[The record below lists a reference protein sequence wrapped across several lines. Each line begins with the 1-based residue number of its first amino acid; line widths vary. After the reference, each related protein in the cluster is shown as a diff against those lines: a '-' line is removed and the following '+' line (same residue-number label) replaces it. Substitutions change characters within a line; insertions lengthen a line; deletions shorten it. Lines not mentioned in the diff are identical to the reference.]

1 MNKALRFVWL
11 SLLTLI
17 CGVASA
23 GTVVFDPTVDTGGG
37 KSITKNGITF
47 EVLTAETDEYFNLNP
62 RTNASGET
70 YWQLRGRFGV
80 KTDLASGGSPILSV
94 TFEILDGTFINPVW
108 GYNPLT
114 YSSNSTDNRK
124 IYLASDNTYGEAY
137 NGEFIKWQSKNGS
150 TYYNA
155 FITKVIV
162 EYVGEDSPDT
172 PDDGSITI
180 AKLLSGGKDVEAA
193 KIRFTN
199 AQVVYKEDN
208 AGSYNYIVRED
219 GKAIDLMNTSLS
231 LDLGAT
237 LNGTVVM
244 DVAYNGGIMQTT
256 DIAET
261 NSSDLTPTGSSID
274 YLPITT
280 TLNNLSNNKG
290 DLVMLEKVEIYD
302 DTNGDFGLGSV
313 HLLKSGY
320 TYALISNYDEIADQI
335 TDANGQY
342 FVTAW
347 YNGVQGATPSV
358 KVVAVQQALGAPVIT
373 AAEPTFT
380 ESTTVTI
387 TAADG
392 ATIYYTTDGTTPTVG
407 GATTQVYTVPFTIN
421 KTTTVKA
428 IAVKDGVSSDVS
440 EKTFVGPKTIADIYE
455 TAATQENVLLY
466 LNNAQVVYAKDN
478 NYILREDGRA
488 LDISNTSLE
497 LKQGQFVTG
506 PVKLNISYT
515 YGIYSTW
522 DVYGETTADKLTI
535 TGAESADPIPVLCAT
550 LGEVKNHPGDL
561 VRVENQC
568 WYGSY
573 FYGYA
578 NNTYDYLRLSNAS
591 AFDMSA
597 YKYYDVTVW
606 YNQVYYGQPKGEAIS
621 VEPVIT
627 YLDSPFITG
636 DEKFVES
643 TTLTITHPEAVVT
656 IKYTLDGTNP
666 LNTTSTVYTYT
677 KPLTLSESATVC
689 AVATYKNVTSDIAT
703 KTFTKISLTDPL
715 TIAELALLKTS
726 IDNATVS
733 LVNAQVVY
741 TETTEGKHSY
751 ILREDGKALDILNSS
766 LALTQGK
773 TYAGNLKLKVTYI
786 DGILTAS
793 DIEGETNADNLTSTG
808 EESAE
813 PLPIACDIT
822 QAKNY
827 LGDLV
832 TLSNVQLV
840 LDATS
845 GDRFNYYS
853 WYDYTDYNV
862 YISNAADFGLK
873 NSRYYT
879 ATLWLDGVKVTDP
892 LGKIIDAYP
901 SQLDAPTIN
910 GEEAFASSV
919 QVEIVSD
926 EAVAEIYYTT
936 DGTDPSKEST
946 RYTAPFTITNSCT
959 VKAIATYRN
968 VVSSIAAKAFTKY
981 DPYAEKTIA
990 DLADAKENVPMVTV
1004 RLENAKVVYGEGK
1017 SYILR
1022 ENINGKDYALDVLST
1037 ELPLTV
1043 GATVSG
1049 TVMLKIGFKPNV
1061 GHNNGVL
1068 STSDVAETNAD
1079 NLTIV
1084 PGANTL
1090 PSPIVLDASNFSN
1103 VYNYPGDILDLSGV
1117 YGWNYV
1123 SFRQLWIGNVEV
1135 NLTNGEDYDI
1145 SNNVVYNNVLIWY
1158 NDVYTDQTR
1167 PLAKIVGKKEN
1178 YDYTLTAA
1186 GWGTIII
1193 PFDCEKPEG
1202 LTIYECTSVNDG
1214 KLVVEEVNSFK
1225 ANTPYLL
1232 KGPKDVETTYPLEG
1246 YAAKHGDK
1254 YEKGVMVGVY
1264 SWQEPPADSYVLQ
1277 NQDEGLAFYRHLAG
1291 NGVEVGPNRCYIK
1304 PQSGELKSI
1313 QFPDDETNGVAYA
1326 NATDS
1331 SLVDVYTTA
1340 GVKVKHQV
1348 KMGKALNDLP
1358 AGLYIINN
1366 KKIVKK

>member
-1 MNKALRFVWL
+1 M
-11 SLLTLI
+11 
-17 CGVASA
+17 
-23 GTVVFDPTVDTGGG
+23 
-37 KSITKNGITF
+37 
-47 EVLTAETDEYFNLNP
+47 
-62 RTNASGET
+62 
-70 YWQLRGRFGV
+70 
-80 KTDLASGGSPILSV
+80 
-94 TFEILDGTFINPVW
+94 
-108 GYNPLT
+108 T

-244 DVAYNGGIMQTT
+244 DVAYNGGIMQIT

-627 YLDSPFITG
+627 YLNPPIITG
-636 DEKFVES
+636 DEKFAES
-643 TTLTITHPEAVVT
+643 TTLTITHPEAVAT

-677 KPLTLSESATVC
+677 ESLTLSESATVC
-689 AVATYKNVTSDIAT
+689 AVATYKNVTSDIAM
-703 KTFTKISLTDPL
+703 KTFIKVSLTDPL
-715 TIAELALLKTS
+715 TIAELAQFKTS

-741 TETTEGKHSY
+741 TETAEGKHSY
-751 ILREDGKALDILNSS
+751 ILREDGKALDLLNSS

-813 PLPIACDIT
+813 PLPIACNIT

-845 GDRFNYYS
+845 GDCFNYYS
-853 WYDYTDYNV
+853 WSDYTDYNV

-901 SQLDAPTIN
+901 SKLDAPTIN

-936 DGTDPSKEST
+936 DGTDPTKEST

-968 VVSSIAAKAFTKY
+968 VVSSIAVKAFTKY
-981 DPYAEKTIA
+981 DPYVEKTIA
-990 DLADAKENVPMVTV
+990 DLADAKVNVPMVTV

-1037 ELPLTV
+1037 GLPLTV

-1061 GHNNGVL
+1061 GHSNGVL
-1068 STSDVAETNAD
+1068 STSDVAETNDA
-1079 NLTIV
+1079 NLTIL

-1090 PSPIVLDASNFSN
+1090 PDPIVLDASNFSN

-1123 SFRQLWIGNVEV
+1123 SYRQLYNGIVEV
-1135 NLTNGEDYDI
+1135 NLTNGEDYSI
-1145 SNNVVYNNVLIWY
+1145 SNSVYDNILIWY

-1186 GWGTIII
+1186 GWGTVII

-1246 YAAKHGDK
+1246 YAAKHEDK

-1331 SLVDVYTTA
+1331 TLVDVYTTA

-1348 KMGKALNDLP
+1348 EMGKALNDLP

>member
-1 MNKALRFVWL
+1 MYL
-11 SLLTLI
+11 
-17 CGVASA
+17 
-23 GTVVFDPTVDTGGG
+23 
-37 KSITKNGITF
+37 
-47 EVLTAETDEYFNLNP
+47 Y
-62 RTNASGET
+62 
-70 YWQLRGRFGV
+70 
-80 KTDLASGGSPILSV
+80 
-94 TFEILDGTFINPVW
+94 
-108 GYNPLT
+108 
-114 YSSNSTDNRK
+114 K
-124 IYLASDNTYGEAY
+124 I
-137 NGEFIKWQSKNGS
+137 
-150 TYYNA
+150 
-155 FITKVIV
+155 IV
-162 EYVGEDSPDT
+162 NYIGEDA
-172 PDDGSITI
+172 PDDGTTTI
-180 AKLLSGGKDVEAA
+180 AKLLSGAKDVEGA

-261 NSSDLTPTGSSID
+261 NSNDLTPTGSSID

-290 DLVMLEKVEIYD
+290 DLVKLEKVEIYD
-302 DTNGDFGLGSV
+302 DTKGDLGLGSV

-347 YNGVQGATPSV
+347 YNGAQGAIASV

-421 KTTTVKA
+421 KTTTIKA

-440 EKTFVGPKTIADIYE
+440 ENTFVGPKTIADIYA
-455 TAATQENVLLY
+455 TAATQEDVLLY

-488 LDISNTSLE
+488 LDILNTSLE

-515 YGIYSTW
+515 YGIYNTW
-522 DVYGETTADKLTI
+522 DVYGETNADKLTI
-535 TGAESADPIPVLCAT
+535 TGVESADPIPVLCAT

-561 VRVENQC
+561 VRVENLC
-568 WYGSY
+568 WWYSY
-573 FYGYA
+573 FYTYA
-578 NNTYDYLRLSNAS
+578 NYVYDYLYLSNAS
-591 AFDMSA
+591 GFGLTDN
-597 YKYYDVTVW
+597 KYYDVTVW
-606 YNQVYYGQPKGEAIS
+606 YNQVYNGQPKGEAIS

-627 YLDSPFITG
+627 YLDSPIITG

-1158 NDVYTDQTR
+1158 TDVYTDQTR

-1232 KGPKDVETTYPLEG
+1232 KGTKGEQTTYPLEG
-1246 YAAKHGDK
+1246 YAAKHEDK

-1277 NQDEGLAFYRHLAG
+1277 DQDAGLAFYRHLAG

-1331 SLVDVYTTA
+1331 TLVDVYTTA

-1348 KMGKALNDLP
+1348 EMGKALNDLP

>member
-1 MNKALRFVWL
+1 MYL
-11 SLLTLI
+11 
-17 CGVASA
+17 
-23 GTVVFDPTVDTGGG
+23 
-37 KSITKNGITF
+37 
-47 EVLTAETDEYFNLNP
+47 Y
-62 RTNASGET
+62 
-70 YWQLRGRFGV
+70 
-80 KTDLASGGSPILSV
+80 
-94 TFEILDGTFINPVW
+94 
-108 GYNPLT
+108 
-114 YSSNSTDNRK
+114 K
-124 IYLASDNTYGEAY
+124 I
-137 NGEFIKWQSKNGS
+137 
-150 TYYNA
+150 
-155 FITKVIV
+155 IV
-162 EYVGEDSPDT
+162 NYIGEDA
-172 PDDGSITI
+172 PDDGTTTI
-180 AKLLSGGKDVEAA
+180 AKLLSGAKDVEGA
-193 KIRFTN
+193 KIKFTN

-244 DVAYNGGIMQTT
+244 NVAYNGGIMQTT

-290 DLVMLEKVEIYD
+290 DLVKLEKVEIYD
-302 DTNGDFGLGSV
+302 DTNGDLGLGSV

-347 YNGVQGATPSV
+347 YNGAQGAIASV

-387 TAADG
+387 AAADG

-421 KTTTVKA
+421 KTTTIKA

-440 EKTFVGPKTIADIYE
+440 ENTFVGPKTIADIYA
-455 TAATQENVLLY
+455 TAATQEDVLLY

-488 LDISNTSLE
+488 LDILNTSLE

-515 YGIYSTW
+515 YGIYNTW
-522 DVYGETTADKLTI
+522 DVYGETNADKLTI
-535 TGAESADPIPVLCAT
+535 TGVESADPIPVLCAT

-561 VRVENQC
+561 VRVENLC
-568 WYGSY
+568 WWYSY
-573 FYGYA
+573 FYTYA
-578 NNTYDYLRLSNAS
+578 NYVYDYLYLSNAS
-591 AFDMSA
+591 GFGLTDN
-597 YKYYDVTVW
+597 KYYDVTVW
-606 YNQVYYGQPKGEAIS
+606 YNQVYNGQPKGEAIS

-627 YLDSPFITG
+627 YLDSPIITG

-1158 NDVYTDQTR
+1158 TDVYTDQTR

-1232 KGPKDVETTYPLEG
+1232 KGTKGEQTTYPLEG
-1246 YAAKHGDK
+1246 YAAKHEDK

-1277 NQDEGLAFYRHLAG
+1277 DQDAGLAFYRHLAG

-1331 SLVDVYTTA
+1331 TLVDVYTTA

-1348 KMGKALNDLP
+1348 EMGKALNDLP

>member
-1 MNKALRFVWL
+1 MVEGKTCFQIKGKHKI
-11 SLLTLI
+11 STD
-17 CGVASA
+17 GVTA
-23 GTVVFDPTVDTGGG
+23 G
-37 KSITKNGITF
+37 N
-47 EVLTAETDEYFNLNP
+47 
-62 RTNASGET
+62 
-70 YWQLRGRFGV
+70 
-80 KTDLASGGSPILSV
+80 ILSV
-94 TFEILDGTFINPVW
+94 TFEHVGNSYFNSWDNV
-108 GYNPLT
+108 T
-114 YSSNSTDNRK
+114 YSAPAEGVAKFTTNDQT
-124 IYLASDNTYGEAY
+124 
-137 NGEFIKWQSKNGS
+137 NGLPSITNGS
-150 TYYNA
+150 TYYFTN
-155 FITKVIV
+155 ITKIIV
-162 EYVGEDSPDT
+162 EYIGEDT

-180 AKLLSGGKDVEAA
+180 AKLLSGAKDVEAA

-231 LDLGAT
+231 LDLGTT

-244 DVAYNGGIMQTT
+244 NVAYNGGIMQTT

-280 TLNNLSNNKG
+280 TLTNLSNNKG
-290 DLVMLEKVEIYD
+290 DLVKLEKVEIYD
-302 DTNGDFGLGSV
+302 DTNGDLGLGSV

-421 KTTTVKA
+421 KTTTIKA

-440 EKTFVGPKTIADIYE
+440 ENTFVGPKTIADIYA
-455 TAATQENVLLY
+455 TAATQEDVLLY

-488 LDISNTSLE
+488 LDILNTSLE

-515 YGIYSTW
+515 YGIYNTW
-522 DVYGETTADKLTI
+522 DVYGETNADKLTI
-535 TGAESADPIPVLCAT
+535 TGVESADPIPVLCAT

-561 VRVENQC
+561 VRVENLC
-568 WYGSY
+568 WWYSY
-573 FYGYA
+573 FYTYA
-578 NNTYDYLRLSNAS
+578 NYVYDYLYLSNAS
-591 AFDMSA
+591 GFGLTDN
-597 YKYYDVTVW
+597 KYYDVTVW
-606 YNQVYYGQPKGEAIS
+606 YNQVYNGQPKGEAIS

-627 YLDSPFITG
+627 YLDSPIITG

-1158 NDVYTDQTR
+1158 TDVYTDQTR

-1232 KGPKDVETTYPLEG
+1232 KGTKGEQTTYPLEG
-1246 YAAKHGDK
+1246 YAAKHEDK

-1277 NQDEGLAFYRHLAG
+1277 DQDAGLAFYRHLAG

-1331 SLVDVYTTA
+1331 TLVDVYTTA

-1348 KMGKALNDLP
+1348 EMGKALNDLP

>member
-1 MNKALRFVWL
+1 M
-11 SLLTLI
+11 S
-17 CGVASA
+17 
-23 GTVVFDPTVDTGGG
+23 
-37 KSITKNGITF
+37 KNGITVSFSSANGSSFTPTTF
-47 EVLTAETDEYFNLNP
+47 EGKTCYQLEKGTGFKLTSQKPAGNITE
-62 RTNASGET
+62 
-70 YWQLRGRFGV
+70 
-80 KTDLASGGSPILSV
+80 V
-94 TFEILDGTFINPVW
+94 TFVYYYVQNGAVVNDRNYTLSINQDIQYP
-108 GYNPLT
+108 
-114 YSSNSTDNRK
+114 STDVREHHFSLQNADGASLLKFNVRTATLYLYK
-124 IYLASDNTYGEAY
+124 I
-137 NGEFIKWQSKNGS
+137 
-150 TYYNA
+150 
-155 FITKVIV
+155 IV
-162 EYVGEDSPDT
+162 NYIGEDA
-172 PDDGSITI
+172 PDDGTTTI
-180 AKLLSGGKDVEAA
+180 AKLLSGAKDVEGA
-193 KIRFTN
+193 KIKFTN

-244 DVAYNGGIMQTT
+244 NVAYNGGIMQTT

-290 DLVMLEKVEIYD
+290 DLVKLEKVEIYD
-302 DTNGDFGLGSV
+302 DTNGDLGLGSV

-347 YNGVQGATPSV
+347 YNGAQGAIASV

-421 KTTTVKA
+421 KTTTIKA

-440 EKTFVGPKTIADIYE
+440 ENTFVGPKTIADIYA
-455 TAATQENVLLY
+455 TAATQEDVLLY

-488 LDISNTSLE
+488 LDILNTSLE

-515 YGIYSTW
+515 YGIYNTW
-522 DVYGETTADKLTI
+522 DVYGETNADKLTI
-535 TGAESADPIPVLCAT
+535 TGVESADPIPVLCAT

-561 VRVENQC
+561 VRVENLC
-568 WYGSY
+568 WWYSY
-573 FYGYA
+573 FYTYA
-578 NNTYDYLRLSNAS
+578 NYVYDYLYLSNAS
-591 AFDMSA
+591 GFGLTDN
-597 YKYYDVTVW
+597 KYYDVTVW
-606 YNQVYYGQPKGEAIS
+606 YNQVYNGQPKGEAIS

-627 YLDSPFITG
+627 YLDSPIITG

-1158 NDVYTDQTR
+1158 TDVYTDQTR

-1232 KGPKDVETTYPLEG
+1232 KGTKGEQTTYPLEG
-1246 YAAKHGDK
+1246 YAAKHEDK

-1277 NQDEGLAFYRHLAG
+1277 DQDAGLAFYRHLAG

-1331 SLVDVYTTA
+1331 TLVDVYTTA

-1348 KMGKALNDLP
+1348 EMGKALNDLP

>member
-1 MNKALRFVWL
+1 M
-11 SLLTLI
+11 
-17 CGVASA
+17 
-23 GTVVFDPTVDTGGG
+23 
-37 KSITKNGITF
+37 
-47 EVLTAETDEYFNLNP
+47 
-62 RTNASGET
+62 
-70 YWQLRGRFGV
+70 
-80 KTDLASGGSPILSV
+80 
-94 TFEILDGTFINPVW
+94 
-108 GYNPLT
+108 T

-627 YLDSPFITG
+627 YLNPPIITG
-636 DEKFVES
+636 DEKFAES
-643 TTLTITHPEAVVT
+643 TTLTITHPEAVAT

-677 KPLTLSESATVC
+677 ESLTLSESATVC

-703 KTFTKISLTDPL
+703 KTFTKVSLTDPL
-715 TIAELALLKTS
+715 TIAELAQFKTS

-741 TETTEGKHSY
+741 TETAEGKHSY
-751 ILREDGKALDILNSS
+751 ILREDGKALDLLNSS

-813 PLPIACDIT
+813 PLPIACNIT

-853 WYDYTDYNV
+853 WSDYTDYNV

-901 SQLDAPTIN
+901 SKLDAPTIN

-936 DGTDPSKEST
+936 DGTDPTKEST

-968 VVSSIAAKAFTKY
+968 VVSSIAVKAFTKY
-981 DPYAEKTIA
+981 DPYVEKTIA
-990 DLADAKENVPMVTV
+990 DLADAKVNVPMVTV

-1037 ELPLTV
+1037 GLPLTV

-1061 GHNNGVL
+1061 GHSNGVL
-1068 STSDVAETNAD
+1068 STSDVAETNDA
-1079 NLTIV
+1079 NLTIL

-1090 PSPIVLDASNFSN
+1090 PDPIVLDASNFSN

-1123 SFRQLWIGNVEV
+1123 SYRQLYNGIVEV
-1135 NLTNGEDYDI
+1135 NLTNGEDYSI
-1145 SNNVVYNNVLIWY
+1145 SNSVYDNILIWY

-1186 GWGTIII
+1186 GWGTVII

-1246 YAAKHGDK
+1246 YAAKHEDK

-1331 SLVDVYTTA
+1331 TLVDVYTTA

-1348 KMGKALNDLP
+1348 EMGKALNDLP

>member
-1 MNKALRFVWL
+1 MYL
-11 SLLTLI
+11 
-17 CGVASA
+17 
-23 GTVVFDPTVDTGGG
+23 
-37 KSITKNGITF
+37 
-47 EVLTAETDEYFNLNP
+47 Y
-62 RTNASGET
+62 
-70 YWQLRGRFGV
+70 
-80 KTDLASGGSPILSV
+80 
-94 TFEILDGTFINPVW
+94 
-108 GYNPLT
+108 
-114 YSSNSTDNRK
+114 K
-124 IYLASDNTYGEAY
+124 I
-137 NGEFIKWQSKNGS
+137 
-150 TYYNA
+150 
-155 FITKVIV
+155 IV
-162 EYVGEDSPDT
+162 NYIGEDA
-172 PDDGSITI
+172 PDDGTTTI
-180 AKLLSGGKDVEAA
+180 AKLLSGAKDVEGA
-193 KIRFTN
+193 KIKFTN

-261 NSSDLTPTGSSID
+261 NSNDLTPTGSSID

-290 DLVMLEKVEIYD
+290 DLVKLEKVEIYD
-302 DTNGDFGLGSV
+302 DTNGDLGLGSV

-347 YNGVQGATPSV
+347 YNGAQGAIASV

-421 KTTTVKA
+421 KTTTIKA

-440 EKTFVGPKTIADIYE
+440 ENTFVGPKTIADIYA
-455 TAATQENVLLY
+455 TAATQEDVLLY

-627 YLDSPFITG
+627 YLDSPIITG

-1090 PSPIVLDASNFSN
+1090 PDPIVLDASTSPMSITTQEIF
-1103 VYNYPGDILDLSGV
+1103 
-1117 YGWNYV
+1117 
-1123 SFRQLWIGNVEV
+1123 WI
-1135 NLTNGEDYDI
+1135 
-1145 SNNVVYNNVLIWY
+1145 
-1158 NDVYTDQTR
+1158 
-1167 PLAKIVGKKEN
+1167 
-1178 YDYTLTAA
+1178 
-1186 GWGTIII
+1186 
-1193 PFDCEKPEG
+1193 
-1202 LTIYECTSVNDG
+1202 
-1214 KLVVEEVNSFK
+1214 
-1225 ANTPYLL
+1225 
-1232 KGPKDVETTYPLEG
+1232 
-1246 YAAKHGDK
+1246 
-1254 YEKGVMVGVY
+1254 
-1264 SWQEPPADSYVLQ
+1264 
-1277 NQDEGLAFYRHLAG
+1277 
-1291 NGVEVGPNRCYIK
+1291 
-1304 PQSGELKSI
+1304 
-1313 QFPDDETNGVAYA
+1313 
-1326 NATDS
+1326 
-1331 SLVDVYTTA
+1331 
-1340 GVKVKHQV
+1340 
-1348 KMGKALNDLP
+1348 
-1358 AGLYIINN
+1358 
-1366 KKIVKK
+1366 

>member
-1 MNKALRFVWL
+1 M
-11 SLLTLI
+11 
-17 CGVASA
+17 
-23 GTVVFDPTVDTGGG
+23 
-37 KSITKNGITF
+37 
-47 EVLTAETDEYFNLNP
+47 
-62 RTNASGET
+62 
-70 YWQLRGRFGV
+70 
-80 KTDLASGGSPILSV
+80 
-94 TFEILDGTFINPVW
+94 
-108 GYNPLT
+108 T

-627 YLDSPFITG
+627 YLNPPIITG
-636 DEKFVES
+636 DEKFAES
-643 TTLTITHPEAVVT
+643 TTLTITHPEAVAT

-677 KPLTLSESATVC
+677 ESLTLSESATVC

-703 KTFTKISLTDPL
+703 KTFTKVSLTDPL
-715 TIAELALLKTS
+715 TIAELAQFKTS

-741 TETTEGKHSY
+741 TETAEGKHSY
-751 ILREDGKALDILNSS
+751 ILREDGKALDLLNSS

-813 PLPIACDIT
+813 PLPIACNIT

-853 WYDYTDYNV
+853 WSDYTDYNV

-901 SQLDAPTIN
+901 SKLDAPTIN

-936 DGTDPSKEST
+936 DGTDPTKEST

-968 VVSSIAAKAFTKY
+968 VVSSIAVKAFTKY
-981 DPYAEKTIA
+981 DPYVEKTIA
-990 DLADAKENVPMVTV
+990 DLADAKVNVPMVTV

-1037 ELPLTV
+1037 GLPLTV

-1061 GHNNGVL
+1061 GHSNGVL
-1068 STSDVAETNAD
+1068 STSDVAETNDA
-1079 NLTIV
+1079 NLTIL

-1090 PSPIVLDASNFSN
+1090 PDPIVLDASNFSN

-1123 SFRQLWIGNVEV
+1123 SYSQLYNGIVEV
-1135 NLTNGEDYDI
+1135 NLTNGEDYSI
-1145 SNNVVYNNVLIWY
+1145 SNSVYDNILIWY

-1186 GWGTIII
+1186 GWGTVII

-1246 YAAKHGDK
+1246 YAAKHEDK

-1331 SLVDVYTTA
+1331 TLVDVYTTA

-1348 KMGKALNDLP
+1348 EMGKALNDLP

>member
-1 MNKALRFVWL
+1 M
-11 SLLTLI
+11 
-17 CGVASA
+17 
-23 GTVVFDPTVDTGGG
+23 
-37 KSITKNGITF
+37 
-47 EVLTAETDEYFNLNP
+47 
-62 RTNASGET
+62 
-70 YWQLRGRFGV
+70 
-80 KTDLASGGSPILSV
+80 
-94 TFEILDGTFINPVW
+94 
-108 GYNPLT
+108 
-114 YSSNSTDNRK
+114 
-124 IYLASDNTYGEAY
+124 
-137 NGEFIKWQSKNGS
+137 
-150 TYYNA
+150 
-155 FITKVIV
+155 IV

-627 YLDSPFITG
+627 YLDSPIITG

-1232 KGPKDVETTYPLEG
+1232 KGPKDVETTYPHEG
-1246 YAAKHGDK
+1246 YAAKHEDK

-1313 QFPDDETNGVAYA
+1313 QFPDDETNGVANA

-1348 KMGKALNDLP
+1348 EMGKALNDLP

>member
-1 MNKALRFVWL
+1 MV
-11 SLLTLI
+11 
-17 CGVASA
+17 
-23 GTVVFDPTVDTGGG
+23 
-37 KSITKNGITF
+37 
-47 EVLTAETDEYFNLNP
+47 
-62 RTNASGET
+62 
-70 YWQLRGRFGV
+70 
-80 KTDLASGGSPILSV
+80 
-94 TFEILDGTFINPVW
+94 
-108 GYNPLT
+108 
-114 YSSNSTDNRK
+114 
-124 IYLASDNTYGEAY
+124 
-137 NGEFIKWQSKNGS
+137 
-150 TYYNA
+150 
-155 FITKVIV
+155 
-162 EYVGEDSPDT
+162 
-172 PDDGSITI
+172 
-180 AKLLSGGKDVEAA
+180 
-193 KIRFTN
+193 
-199 AQVVYKEDN
+199 
-208 AGSYNYIVRED
+208 
-219 GKAIDLMNTSLS
+219 
-231 LDLGAT
+231 
-237 LNGTVVM
+237 
-244 DVAYNGGIMQTT
+244 
-256 DIAET
+256 
-261 NSSDLTPTGSSID
+261 
-274 YLPITT
+274 
-280 TLNNLSNNKG
+280 
-290 DLVMLEKVEIYD
+290 
-302 DTNGDFGLGSV
+302 
-313 HLLKSGY
+313 
-320 TYALISNYDEIADQI
+320 
-335 TDANGQY
+335 
-342 FVTAW
+342 
-347 YNGVQGATPSV
+347 
-358 KVVAVQQALGAPVIT
+358 
-373 AAEPTFT
+373 
-380 ESTTVTI
+380 
-387 TAADG
+387 
-392 ATIYYTTDGTTPTVG
+392 
-407 GATTQVYTVPFTIN
+407 
-421 KTTTVKA
+421 
-428 IAVKDGVSSDVS
+428 
-440 EKTFVGPKTIADIYE
+440 
-455 TAATQENVLLY
+455 
-466 LNNAQVVYAKDN
+466 
-478 NYILREDGRA
+478 
-488 LDISNTSLE
+488 
-497 LKQGQFVTG
+497 
-506 PVKLNISYT
+506 
-515 YGIYSTW
+515 
-522 DVYGETTADKLTI
+522 
-535 TGAESADPIPVLCAT
+535 
-550 LGEVKNHPGDL
+550 
-561 VRVENQC
+561 
-568 WYGSY
+568 
-573 FYGYA
+573 
-578 NNTYDYLRLSNAS
+578 
-591 AFDMSA
+591 
-597 YKYYDVTVW
+597 
-606 YNQVYYGQPKGEAIS
+606 
-621 VEPVIT
+621 
-627 YLDSPFITG
+627 
-636 DEKFVES
+636 
-643 TTLTITHPEAVVT
+643 
-656 IKYTLDGTNP
+656 
-666 LNTTSTVYTYT
+666 
-677 KPLTLSESATVC
+677 
-689 AVATYKNVTSDIAT
+689 
-703 KTFTKISLTDPL
+703 
-715 TIAELALLKTS
+715 
-726 IDNATVS
+726 
-733 LVNAQVVY
+733 
-741 TETTEGKHSY
+741 
-751 ILREDGKALDILNSS
+751 
-766 LALTQGK
+766 
-773 TYAGNLKLKVTYI
+773 
-786 DGILTAS
+786 
-793 DIEGETNADNLTSTG
+793 
-808 EESAE
+808 
-813 PLPIACDIT
+813 
-822 QAKNY
+822 
-827 LGDLV
+827 
-832 TLSNVQLV
+832 
-840 LDATS
+840 
-845 GDRFNYYS
+845 
-853 WYDYTDYNV
+853 
-862 YISNAADFGLK
+862 
-873 NSRYYT
+873 
-879 ATLWLDGVKVTDP
+879 DGVKVTDP

-1145 SNNVVYNNVLIWY
+1145 SNSVVYNNVLIWY

-1232 KGPKDVETTYPLEG
+1232 KGPKDVETIYPLEG
-1246 YAAKHGDK
+1246 YAAKHEDK

-1331 SLVDVYTTA
+1331 TLVDVYTTA

-1348 KMGKALNDLP
+1348 EMGKALNDLP

>member
-488 LDISNTSLE
+488 LDILNTSLE

-522 DVYGETTADKLTI
+522 DVYGETNADKLTI

-568 WYGSY
+568 WYGY
-573 FYGYA
+573 FYAYA
-578 NNTYDYLRLSNAS
+578 NSTYDYLYISNAS
-591 AFDMSA
+591 DFGLSY
-597 YKYYDVTVW
+597 YKYYDLTVW
-606 YNQVYYGQPKGEAIS
+606 YNQVYYGYPKGEAIS

-627 YLDSPFITG
+627 SLDPPTITG

-715 TIAELALLKTS
+715 TIAELAQFKSS

-751 ILREDGKALDILNSS
+751 ILREDGKALDILSSS
-766 LALTQGK
+766 LALIQGK

-910 GEEAFASSV
+910 GEEVFASSV

-1004 RLENAKVVYGEGK
+1004 RLENAKVVYGENK
-1017 SYILR
+1017 SYVLR

-1232 KGPKDVETTYPLEG
+1232 KGPKDVETIYPLEG
-1246 YAAKHGDK
+1246 YAAKHEDK
-1254 YEKGVMVGVY
+1254 YENGVMVGVY

-1277 NQDEGLAFYRHLAG
+1277 DQDAGLAFYRHLAG

-1331 SLVDVYTTA
+1331 TLVDVYTTA

-1348 KMGKALNDLP
+1348 EMGKALNDLP

>member
-1 MNKALRFVWL
+1 M
-11 SLLTLI
+11 
-17 CGVASA
+17 
-23 GTVVFDPTVDTGGG
+23 
-37 KSITKNGITF
+37 
-47 EVLTAETDEYFNLNP
+47 
-62 RTNASGET
+62 
-70 YWQLRGRFGV
+70 
-80 KTDLASGGSPILSV
+80 
-94 TFEILDGTFINPVW
+94 
-108 GYNPLT
+108 T

-488 LDISNTSLE
+488 LDILNTSLE

-522 DVYGETTADKLTI
+522 DVYGETNADKLTI

-568 WYGSY
+568 WYGY
-573 FYGYA
+573 FYAYA
-578 NNTYDYLRLSNAS
+578 NSTYDYLYISNAS
-591 AFDMSA
+591 DFGLSY
-597 YKYYDVTVW
+597 YKYYDLTVW
-606 YNQVYYGQPKGEAIS
+606 YNQVYYGYPKGEAIS

-627 YLDSPFITG
+627 SLDPPTITG

-715 TIAELALLKTS
+715 TIAELAQFKSS

-751 ILREDGKALDILNSS
+751 ILREDGKALDILSSS
-766 LALTQGK
+766 LALIQGK

-1004 RLENAKVVYGEGK
+1004 RLENAKVVYGENK
-1017 SYILR
+1017 SYVLR

-1145 SNNVVYNNVLIWY
+1145 SSKVVYNNVLIWY

-1232 KGPKDVETTYPLEG
+1232 KGPKDVETIYPLEG
-1246 YAAKHGDK
+1246 YAAKHEDK

-1277 NQDEGLAFYRHLAG
+1277 DQDAGLAFYRHLAG

-1331 SLVDVYTTA
+1331 TLVDVYTTA

-1348 KMGKALNDLP
+1348 EMGKALNDLP

>member
-1 MNKALRFVWL
+1 MIL
-11 SLLTLI
+11 
-17 CGVASA
+17 
-23 GTVVFDPTVDTGGG
+23 GGE

-627 YLDSPFITG
+627 YLNPPIITG
-636 DEKFVES
+636 DEKFAES
-643 TTLTITHPEAVVT
+643 TTLTITHPEAVAT

-677 KPLTLSESATVC
+677 ESLTLSESATVC

-703 KTFTKISLTDPL
+703 KTFTKVSLTDPL
-715 TIAELALLKTS
+715 TIAELAQFKTS

-741 TETTEGKHSY
+741 TETAEGKHSY
-751 ILREDGKALDILNSS
+751 ILREDGKALDLLNSS

-813 PLPIACDIT
+813 PLPIACNIT

-853 WYDYTDYNV
+853 WSDYTHYNV

-901 SQLDAPTIN
+901 SKLDAPTIN

-936 DGTDPSKEST
+936 DGTDPTKEST

-968 VVSSIAAKAFTKY
+968 VVSSIAVKAFTKY
-981 DPYAEKTIA
+981 DPYVEKTIA
-990 DLADAKENVPMVTV
+990 DLADAKVNVPMVTV

-1037 ELPLTV
+1037 GLPLTV

-1061 GHNNGVL
+1061 GHSNGVL
-1068 STSDVAETNAD
+1068 STSDVAETNDA
-1079 NLTIV
+1079 NLTIL

-1090 PSPIVLDASNFSN
+1090 PDPIVLDASNFSN

-1123 SFRQLWIGNVEV
+1123 SYRQLYNGIVEV
-1135 NLTNGEDYDI
+1135 NLTNGEDYSI
-1145 SNNVVYNNVLIWY
+1145 SNSVYDNILIWY

-1186 GWGTIII
+1186 GWGTVII

-1246 YAAKHGDK
+1246 YAAKHEDK

-1331 SLVDVYTTA
+1331 TLVDVYTTA

-1348 KMGKALNDLP
+1348 EMGKALNDLP

>member
-23 GTVVFDPTVDTGGG
+23 DTVVFDPTVDTGGG
-37 KSITKNGITF
+37 KSITKNGITLAITSGTST
-47 EVLTAETDEYFNLNP
+47 LTPTVVEGKTCFQIKGKHKISTD
-62 RTNASGET
+62 
-70 YWQLRGRFGV
+70 GV
-80 KTDLASGGSPILSV
+80 TAGNILSV
-94 TFEILDGTFINPVW
+94 TFEHVGNSYFNSWDNV
-108 GYNPLT
+108 T
-114 YSSNSTDNRK
+114 YSAPAEGVAKFTTNDQT
-124 IYLASDNTYGEAY
+124 
-137 NGEFIKWQSKNGS
+137 NGLPSITNGS
-150 TYYNA
+150 TYYFTN
-155 FITKVIV
+155 ITKIIV
-162 EYVGEDSPDT
+162 EYIGEDT

-180 AKLLSGGKDVEAA
+180 AKLLSGAKDVEAA

-231 LDLGAT
+231 LGLGAT

-256 DIAET
+256 DITET

-387 TAADG
+387 TATDG

-407 GATTQVYTVPFTIN
+407 GATTLVYTVPFTIN

-440 EKTFVGPKTIADIYE
+440 VNTFVGPKTIADIYA
-455 TAATQENVLLY
+455 TAASQENVLLY

-488 LDISNTSLE
+488 LDILSTSLE

-522 DVYGETTADKLTI
+522 DVYGETNADKLTI

-550 LGEVKNHPGDL
+550 LKEVKNHPGDL

-568 WYGSY
+568 WYGY
-573 FYGYA
+573 FYEYA
-578 NNTYDYLRLSNAS
+578 NYVYDYLHLSNAS
-591 AFDMSA
+591 GLTY

-606 YNQVYYGQPKGEAIS
+606 YNQVYNGQPKGEAIS
-621 VEPVIT
+621 VEPVLT
-627 YLDSPFITG
+627 YLDPPTIKG
-636 DEKFVES
+636 DEKFAES
-643 TTLTITHPEAVVT
+643 TTLTITHPEAVAT

-677 KPLTLSESATVC
+677 DSLTLSESATVC

-715 TIAELALLKTS
+715 TIAELAQLKTS

-733 LVNAQVVY
+733 LVSAQVVY
-741 TETTEGKHSY
+741 TETAEGKHSY

-773 TYAGNLKLKVTYI
+773 TYAGNLKLKVAYV
-786 DGILTAS
+786 DGILAAS

-808 EESAE
+808 EETAE

-845 GDRFNYYS
+845 GDRFNYRS
-853 WYDYTDYNV
+853 WYNYTDYNV

-873 NSRYYT
+873 SSRFYT
-879 ATLWLDGVKVTDP
+879 ATLWLDGVKVGDP
-892 LGKIIDAYP
+892 SGKIIDAYP

-936 DGTDPSKEST
+936 DDTDPTKESM
-946 RYTAPFTITNSCT
+946 RYTAPFTITDNCT

-968 VVSSIAAKAFTKY
+968 VVSSIAVKAFTKY

-990 DLADAKENVPMVTV
+990 DLADAKVNVPMVTV
-1004 RLENAKVVYGEGK
+1004 RLEKAKVVYGEDK

-1022 ENINGKDYALDVLST
+1022 ENVNGKDYALDVLNT

-1061 GHNNGVL
+1061 GQSNGVL
-1068 STSDVAETNAD
+1068 STSDVAETNAG
-1079 NLTIV
+1079 NLTIL

-1090 PSPIVLDASNFSN
+1090 PDPIVLDASNFSN

-1117 YGWNYV
+1117 KGWNYD
-1123 SFRQLWIGNVEV
+1123 SFRQLWIENVEV
-1135 NLTNGEDYDI
+1135 NLTNGEDYGI
-1145 SNNVVYNNVLIWY
+1145 SSNAVYDNILIWY

-1167 PLAKIVGKKEN
+1167 PLAKIVGKKDN

-1214 KLVVEEVNSFK
+1214 KLVVEEVNCLK

-1232 KGPKDVETTYPLEG
+1232 KGPKDVETVYPLEG
-1246 YAAKHGDK
+1246 YAAKHDDQ

-1264 SWQEPPADSYVLQ
+1264 VKQEPPLNSYILQ
-1277 NQDEGLAFYRHLAG
+1277 NQEAGLAFYRHLDIG
-1291 NGVEVGPNRCYIK
+1291 NGASVGPNRCYIK

-1313 QFPDDETNGVAYA
+1313 QFPDDETNGVTNA

-1331 SLVDVYTTA
+1331 TLVDVYTTA
-1340 GVKVKHQV
+1340 GVKVKRQV
-1348 KMGKALNDLP
+1348 EMGKALNDLP

>member
-1 MNKALRFVWL
+1 M
-11 SLLTLI
+11 
-17 CGVASA
+17 
-23 GTVVFDPTVDTGGG
+23 
-37 KSITKNGITF
+37 
-47 EVLTAETDEYFNLNP
+47 
-62 RTNASGET
+62 
-70 YWQLRGRFGV
+70 
-80 KTDLASGGSPILSV
+80 
-94 TFEILDGTFINPVW
+94 
-108 GYNPLT
+108 T

-373 AAEPTFT
+373 VAEPTFT

-627 YLDSPFITG
+627 YLNPPIITG
-636 DEKFVES
+636 DEKFAES
-643 TTLTITHPEAVVT
+643 TTLTITHPEAVAT

-677 KPLTLSESATVC
+677 ESLTLSESATVC

-703 KTFTKISLTDPL
+703 KTFTKVSLTDPL
-715 TIAELALLKTS
+715 TIAELAQFKTS

-741 TETTEGKHSY
+741 TETAEGKHSY
-751 ILREDGKALDILNSS
+751 ILREDGKALDLLNSS

-813 PLPIACDIT
+813 PLPIACNIT

-853 WYDYTDYNV
+853 WSDYTDYNV

-901 SQLDAPTIN
+901 SKLDAPTIN

-936 DGTDPSKEST
+936 DGTDPTKEST
-946 RYTAPFTITNSCT
+946 RYAAPFTITNSCT

-968 VVSSIAAKAFTKY
+968 VVSSIAVKAFTKY
-981 DPYAEKTIA
+981 DPYVEKTIA
-990 DLADAKENVPMVTV
+990 DLADAKVNVPMVTV

-1037 ELPLTV
+1037 GLPLTV

-1061 GHNNGVL
+1061 GHSNGVL
-1068 STSDVAETNAD
+1068 STSDVAETNDA
-1079 NLTIV
+1079 NLTIL

-1090 PSPIVLDASNFSN
+1090 PDPIVLDASNFSN

-1123 SFRQLWIGNVEV
+1123 SYRQLYNGIVEV
-1135 NLTNGEDYDI
+1135 NLTNGEDYSI
-1145 SNNVVYNNVLIWY
+1145 SNSVYDNILIWY

-1186 GWGTIII
+1186 GWGTVII

-1246 YAAKHGDK
+1246 YAAKHEDK

-1331 SLVDVYTTA
+1331 TLVDVYTTA

-1348 KMGKALNDLP
+1348 EMGKALNDLP

>member
-1 MNKALRFVWL
+1 M
-11 SLLTLI
+11 
-17 CGVASA
+17 
-23 GTVVFDPTVDTGGG
+23 
-37 KSITKNGITF
+37 
-47 EVLTAETDEYFNLNP
+47 
-62 RTNASGET
+62 
-70 YWQLRGRFGV
+70 
-80 KTDLASGGSPILSV
+80 
-94 TFEILDGTFINPVW
+94 
-108 GYNPLT
+108 T

-488 LDISNTSLE
+488 LDISNASLE

-627 YLDSPFITG
+627 YLNPPIITG
-636 DEKFVES
+636 DEKFAES
-643 TTLTITHPEAVVT
+643 TTLTITHPEAVAT

-677 KPLTLSESATVC
+677 ESLTLSESATVC

-703 KTFTKISLTDPL
+703 KTFTKVSLTDPL
-715 TIAELALLKTS
+715 TIAELAQFKTS

-741 TETTEGKHSY
+741 TETAEGKHSY
-751 ILREDGKALDILNSS
+751 ILREDGKALDLLNSS

-813 PLPIACDIT
+813 PLPIACNIT

-853 WYDYTDYNV
+853 WSDYTDYNV

-892 LGKIIDAYP
+892 LDKIIDAYP
-901 SQLDAPTIN
+901 SKLDAPTIN

-936 DGTDPSKEST
+936 DGTDPTKEST

-968 VVSSIAAKAFTKY
+968 VVSSIAVKAFTKY
-981 DPYAEKTIA
+981 DPYVEKTIA
-990 DLADAKENVPMVTV
+990 DLADAKVNVPMVTV

-1037 ELPLTV
+1037 GLPLTV

-1061 GHNNGVL
+1061 GHSNGVL
-1068 STSDVAETNAD
+1068 STSDVAETNDA
-1079 NLTIV
+1079 NLTIL

-1090 PSPIVLDASNFSN
+1090 PDPIVLDASNFSN

-1123 SFRQLWIGNVEV
+1123 SYRQLYNGIVEV
-1135 NLTNGEDYDI
+1135 NLTNGEDYSI
-1145 SNNVVYNNVLIWY
+1145 SNSVYDNILIWY

-1186 GWGTIII
+1186 GWGTVII

-1246 YAAKHGDK
+1246 YAAKHEDK

-1331 SLVDVYTTA
+1331 TLVDVYTTA

-1348 KMGKALNDLP
+1348 EMGKALNDLP

>member
-347 YNGVQGATPSV
+347 YNGVQATPSV

-455 TAATQENVLLY
+455 TAATQENVLVY

-627 YLDSPFITG
+627 YLNPPIITG
-636 DEKFVES
+636 DEKFAES
-643 TTLTITHPEAVVT
+643 TTLTITHPEAVAT

-677 KPLTLSESATVC
+677 ESLTLSESATVC

-703 KTFTKISLTDPL
+703 KTFTKVSLTDPL
-715 TIAELALLKTS
+715 TIAELAQFKTS

-741 TETTEGKHSY
+741 TETAEGKHSY
-751 ILREDGKALDILNSS
+751 ILREDGKALDLLNSS

-813 PLPIACDIT
+813 PLPIACNIT

-853 WYDYTDYNV
+853 WSDYTDYNV

-901 SQLDAPTIN
+901 SKLDAPTIN

-936 DGTDPSKEST
+936 DGTDPTKEST

-968 VVSSIAAKAFTKY
+968 VVSSIAVKAFTKY
-981 DPYAEKTIA
+981 DPYVEKTIA
-990 DLADAKENVPMVTV
+990 DLADAKVNVPMVTV

-1037 ELPLTV
+1037 GLPLTV

-1061 GHNNGVL
+1061 GHSNGVL
-1068 STSDVAETNAD
+1068 STSDVAETNDA
-1079 NLTIV
+1079 NLTIL

-1090 PSPIVLDASNFSN
+1090 PDPIVLDASNFSN

-1123 SFRQLWIGNVEV
+1123 SYRQLYNGIVEV
-1135 NLTNGEDYDI
+1135 NLTNGEDYSI
-1145 SNNVVYNNVLIWY
+1145 SNSVYDNILIWY

-1186 GWGTIII
+1186 GWGTVII

-1246 YAAKHGDK
+1246 YAAKHEDK

-1331 SLVDVYTTA
+1331 TLVDVYTTA

-1348 KMGKALNDLP
+1348 EMGKALNDLP

>member
-1 MNKALRFVWL
+1 M
-11 SLLTLI
+11 
-17 CGVASA
+17 
-23 GTVVFDPTVDTGGG
+23 
-37 KSITKNGITF
+37 
-47 EVLTAETDEYFNLNP
+47 
-62 RTNASGET
+62 
-70 YWQLRGRFGV
+70 
-80 KTDLASGGSPILSV
+80 
-94 TFEILDGTFINPVW
+94 
-108 GYNPLT
+108 T

-488 LDISNTSLE
+488 LDILNTSLE

-522 DVYGETTADKLTI
+522 DVYGETNADKLTI

-568 WYGSY
+568 WYGY
-573 FYGYA
+573 FYAYA
-578 NNTYDYLRLSNAS
+578 NSTYDYLYISNAS
-591 AFDMSA
+591 DFGLSY
-597 YKYYDVTVW
+597 YKYYDLTVW
-606 YNQVYYGQPKGEAIS
+606 YNQVYYGYPKGEAIS

-627 YLDSPFITG
+627 SLDPPTITG

-715 TIAELALLKTS
+715 TIAELAQFKSS

-741 TETTEGKHSY
+741 TETAEGKHSY
-751 ILREDGKALDILNSS
+751 ILREDGKALDLLNSS

-793 DIEGETNADNLTSTG
+793 DIEGETNADNLSSTG

-813 PLPIACDIT
+813 PLPVACDIK
-822 QAKNY
+822 QVKNY

-853 WYDYTDYNV
+853 WSDYTYYNV

-936 DGTDPSKEST
+936 DGTDPTKEST

-990 DLADAKENVPMVTV
+990 DLADAKVNVPMVTV
-1004 RLENAKVVYGEGK
+1004 RLENAKVVYGEDK

-1022 ENINGKDYALDVLST
+1022 ENFNGKDYALDVLNT

-1061 GHNNGVL
+1061 GHSNGVL
-1068 STSDVAETNAD
+1068 STSDVAETNDA
-1079 NLTIV
+1079 NLTIL

-1090 PSPIVLDASNFSN
+1090 PDPIVLDASNFSN

-1123 SFRQLWIGNVEV
+1123 SYRQLYIGSVEV
-1135 NLTNGEDYDI
+1135 NLTNGEDYSI
-1145 SNNVVYNNVLIWY
+1145 SNSVYNNILIWY

-1186 GWGTIII
+1186 GWGTVII

-1232 KGPKDVETTYPLEG
+1232 KGPKDVDTTYPLEG
-1246 YAAKHGDK
+1246 YAAKHEDK

-1313 QFPDDETNGVAYA
+1313 QFPDDETNGVANA

-1348 KMGKALNDLP
+1348 EMGKALNDLP

>member
-1 MNKALRFVWL
+1 MVEGKTCFQIKGRHKISTDGVTAGNIL
-11 SLLTLI
+11 S
-17 CGVASA
+17 
-23 GTVVFDPTVDTGGG
+23 
-37 KSITKNGITF
+37 ITF
-47 EVLTAETDEYFNLNP
+47 EYVGNSFFNSYDN
-62 RTNASGET
+62 
-70 YWQLRGRFGV
+70 
-80 KTDLASGGSPILSV
+80 V
-94 TFEILDGTFINPVW
+94 TFSKPAEGVAVFTANDQT
-108 GYNPLT
+108 
-114 YSSNSTDNRK
+114 
-124 IYLASDNTYGEAY
+124 
-137 NGEFIKWQSKNGS
+137 NGLPSVINGS
-150 TYYNA
+150 ASYYTN
-155 FITKVIV
+155 ITKIIV
-162 EYVGEDSPDT
+162 EYIGEDT

-180 AKLLSGGKDVEAA
+180 AKLLSGGKDVDAA

-261 NSSDLTPTGSSID
+261 NSNDLTPTGSSID

-290 DLVMLEKVEIYD
+290 DLVKLEKVEIYD
-302 DTNGDFGLGSV
+302 DTKGDLGLGSV

-347 YNGVQGATPSV
+347 YNGAQGAIASV

-421 KTTTVKA
+421 KTTTIKA

-440 EKTFVGPKTIADIYE
+440 ENTFVGPKTIADIYA
-455 TAATQENVLLY
+455 TAATQEDVLLY

-488 LDISNTSLE
+488 LDILNTSLE

-515 YGIYSTW
+515 YGIYNTW
-522 DVYGETTADKLTI
+522 DVYGETNADKLTI
-535 TGAESADPIPVLCAT
+535 TGVESADPIPVLCAT

-561 VRVENQC
+561 VRVENLC
-568 WYGSY
+568 WWYSY
-573 FYGYA
+573 FYTYA
-578 NNTYDYLRLSNAS
+578 NYVYDYLYLSNAS
-591 AFDMSA
+591 GFGLTDN
-597 YKYYDVTVW
+597 KYYDVTVW
-606 YNQVYYGQPKGEAIS
+606 YNQVYNGQPKGEAIS

-627 YLDSPFITG
+627 YLDSPIITG

-741 TETTEGKHSY
+741 TETTEGKHCY

-1004 RLENAKVVYGEGK
+1004 RLENAKVVYGEVK

-1103 VYNYPGDILDLSGV
+1103 VYNYPE
-1117 YGWNYV
+1117 
-1123 SFRQLWIGNVEV
+1123 IGRAHV
-1135 NLTNGEDYDI
+1135 
-1145 SNNVVYNNVLIWY
+1145 
-1158 NDVYTDQTR
+1158 
-1167 PLAKIVGKKEN
+1167 
-1178 YDYTLTAA
+1178 
-1186 GWGTIII
+1186 
-1193 PFDCEKPEG
+1193 
-1202 LTIYECTSVNDG
+1202 
-1214 KLVVEEVNSFK
+1214 
-1225 ANTPYLL
+1225 
-1232 KGPKDVETTYPLEG
+1232 
-1246 YAAKHGDK
+1246 
-1254 YEKGVMVGVY
+1254 
-1264 SWQEPPADSYVLQ
+1264 
-1277 NQDEGLAFYRHLAG
+1277 
-1291 NGVEVGPNRCYIK
+1291 
-1304 PQSGELKSI
+1304 
-1313 QFPDDETNGVAYA
+1313 
-1326 NATDS
+1326 
-1331 SLVDVYTTA
+1331 
-1340 GVKVKHQV
+1340 
-1348 KMGKALNDLP
+1348 
-1358 AGLYIINN
+1358 
-1366 KKIVKK
+1366 

>member
-1 MNKALRFVWL
+1 M
-11 SLLTLI
+11 
-17 CGVASA
+17 
-23 GTVVFDPTVDTGGG
+23 
-37 KSITKNGITF
+37 
-47 EVLTAETDEYFNLNP
+47 
-62 RTNASGET
+62 
-70 YWQLRGRFGV
+70 
-80 KTDLASGGSPILSV
+80 
-94 TFEILDGTFINPVW
+94 
-108 GYNPLT
+108 T

-573 FYGYA
+573 FYGNA

-627 YLDSPFITG
+627 YLNPPIITG
-636 DEKFVES
+636 DEKFAES
-643 TTLTITHPEAVVT
+643 TTLTITHPEAVAT

-677 KPLTLSESATVC
+677 ESLTLSESATVC

-703 KTFTKISLTDPL
+703 KTFTKVSLTDPL
-715 TIAELALLKTS
+715 TIAELAQFKTS

-741 TETTEGKHSY
+741 TETAEGKHSY
-751 ILREDGKALDILNSS
+751 ILREDGKALDLLNSS

-813 PLPIACDIT
+813 PLPIACNIT

-845 GDRFNYYS
+845 GDRFNYHS
-853 WYDYTDYNV
+853 WSDYTDYNV

-901 SQLDAPTIN
+901 SKLDAPTIN

-936 DGTDPSKEST
+936 DGTDPTKEST

-968 VVSSIAAKAFTKY
+968 VVSSIAVKAFTKY
-981 DPYAEKTIA
+981 DPYVEKTIA
-990 DLADAKENVPMVTV
+990 DLADAKVNVPMVTV

-1037 ELPLTV
+1037 GLPLTV

-1061 GHNNGVL
+1061 GHSNGVL
-1068 STSDVAETNAD
+1068 STSDVAETNDA
-1079 NLTIV
+1079 NLTIL

-1090 PSPIVLDASNFSN
+1090 PDPIVLDASNFSN

-1123 SFRQLWIGNVEV
+1123 SYRQLYNGIVEV
-1135 NLTNGEDYDI
+1135 NLTNGEDYSI
-1145 SNNVVYNNVLIWY
+1145 SNSVYDNILIWY

-1186 GWGTIII
+1186 GWGTVII

-1246 YAAKHGDK
+1246 YAAKHEDK

-1331 SLVDVYTTA
+1331 TLVDVYTTA

-1348 KMGKALNDLP
+1348 EMGKALSDLP

>member
-1 MNKALRFVWL
+1 MVEGKTCFEIKGRHKI
-11 SLLTLI
+11 STD
-17 CGVASA
+17 GVTA
-23 GTVVFDPTVDTGGG
+23 G
-37 KSITKNGITF
+37 N
-47 EVLTAETDEYFNLNP
+47 
-62 RTNASGET
+62 
-70 YWQLRGRFGV
+70 
-80 KTDLASGGSPILSV
+80 ILSV
-94 TFEILDGTFINPVW
+94 TFEYVGNSFFNSYDAVTFSKPADGVAVFTANDQ
-108 GYNPLT
+108 T
-114 YSSNSTDNRK
+114 
-124 IYLASDNTYGEAY
+124 
-137 NGEFIKWQSKNGS
+137 NGLLSVTNGS
-150 TYYNA
+150 ASYYTY
-155 FITKVIV
+155 ITKITV
-162 EYVGEDSPDT
+162 EYIGEDT

-180 AKLLSGGKDVEAA
+180 AKLLSGAKDVEAA

-231 LDLGAT
+231 FDLGAT

-244 DVAYNGGIMQTT
+244 DVAYNGGIMLTT

-261 NSSDLTPTGSSID
+261 NSSDLTATGSSID

-347 YNGVQGATPSV
+347 YNGVQGAIASV
-358 KVVAVQQALGAPVIT
+358 KVVAVQQALAAPVIT

-392 ATIYYTTDGTTPTVG
+392 ADIYYTTDGTTPTVG
-407 GATTQVYTVPFTIN
+407 GATTLVYTVPFTIN
-421 KTTTVKA
+421 KTTIVKA

-440 EKTFVGPKTIADIYE
+440 ENTFVGPKTIADIYA
-455 TAATQENVLLY
+455 TAANQENVLLY

-478 NYILREDGRA
+478 NYILREDG
-488 LDISNTSLE
+488 
-497 LKQGQFVTG
+497 
-506 PVKLNISYT
+506 
-515 YGIYSTW
+515 
-522 DVYGETTADKLTI
+522 
-535 TGAESADPIPVLCAT
+535 
-550 LGEVKNHPGDL
+550 
-561 VRVENQC
+561 
-568 WYGSY
+568 
-573 FYGYA
+573 
-578 NNTYDYLRLSNAS
+578 
-591 AFDMSA
+591 
-597 YKYYDVTVW
+597 
-606 YNQVYYGQPKGEAIS
+606 
-621 VEPVIT
+621 
-627 YLDSPFITG
+627 
-636 DEKFVES
+636 
-643 TTLTITHPEAVVT
+643 
-656 IKYTLDGTNP
+656 
-666 LNTTSTVYTYT
+666 
-677 KPLTLSESATVC
+677 
-689 AVATYKNVTSDIAT
+689 
-703 KTFTKISLTDPL
+703 
-715 TIAELALLKTS
+715 
-726 IDNATVS
+726 
-733 LVNAQVVY
+733 
-741 TETTEGKHSY
+741 
-751 ILREDGKALDILNSS
+751 KALDILNSS

-773 TYAGNLKLKVTYI
+773 SYAGNLKLKVAYV

-832 TLSNVQLV
+832 TLSNVQFN

-853 WYDYTDYNV
+853 WYDYTYYNV

-873 NSRYYT
+873 SSRSYT
-879 ATLWLDGVKVTDP
+879 ATLWLDGVKVGDP
-892 LGKIIDAYP
+892 SGKIIDAYP

-926 EAVAEIYYTT
+926 EAAAEIYYTT
-936 DGTDPSKEST
+936 DSTDPTKEST
-946 RYTAPFTITNSCT
+946 RYTVPFTITDNCT

-968 VVSSIAAKAFTKY
+968 VVSSIAVKAFTKY

-990 DLADAKENVPMVTV
+990 DLADAKVNVPMVTV
-1004 RLENAKVVYGEGK
+1004 RLEKAKVVYGEDK

-1022 ENINGKDYALDVLST
+1022 ENINGKDYALDVLNT
-1037 ELPLTV
+1037 ELPLAV

-1061 GHNNGVL
+1061 GHSNGVL
-1068 STSDVAETNAD
+1068 STSDVAETNVG

-1090 PSPIVLDASNFSN
+1090 PDPIVLDASNFSN

-1123 SFRQLWIGNVEV
+1123 SYRQLWIGSVEV
-1135 NLTNGEDYDI
+1135 NLTNGEDYGI
-1145 SNNVVYNNVLIWY
+1145 SNNDVYDNMLIWY

-1202 LTIYECTSVNDG
+1202 LTVYECTSVNEG

-1232 KGPKDVETTYPLEG
+1232 KGPKDVDTTYPLEG
-1246 YAAKHGDK
+1246 YAAKHEDK

-1331 SLVDVYTTA
+1331 TLVDVYTTA

-1348 KMGKALNDLP
+1348 EMGKALNDLP

>member
-1 MNKALRFVWL
+1 M
-11 SLLTLI
+11 
-17 CGVASA
+17 
-23 GTVVFDPTVDTGGG
+23 
-37 KSITKNGITF
+37 
-47 EVLTAETDEYFNLNP
+47 
-62 RTNASGET
+62 
-70 YWQLRGRFGV
+70 
-80 KTDLASGGSPILSV
+80 
-94 TFEILDGTFINPVW
+94 
-108 GYNPLT
+108 T

-440 EKTFVGPKTIADIYE
+440 EKTFVGPKTIADIYV

-488 LDISNTSLE
+488 LDILNTSLE

-522 DVYGETTADKLTI
+522 DVYGETNADKLTI

-568 WYGSY
+568 WYGY
-573 FYGYA
+573 FYAYA
-578 NNTYDYLRLSNAS
+578 NSTYDYLYISNAS
-591 AFDMSA
+591 DFGLSY
-597 YKYYDVTVW
+597 YKYYDLTVW
-606 YNQVYYGQPKGEAIS
+606 YNQVYYGYPKGEAIS

-627 YLDSPFITG
+627 SLDPPTITG

-715 TIAELALLKTS
+715 TIAELAQFKSS

-741 TETTEGKHSY
+741 TETAEGKHSY

-919 QVEIVSD
+919 QIEIVSD

-936 DGTDPSKEST
+936 DGTDPTKEST

-1049 TVMLKIGFKPNV
+1049 TVMLKIGFKLNV

-1232 KGPKDVETTYPLEG
+1232 KGPKDVETIYPLEG
-1246 YAAKHGDK
+1246 YAAKHEDK

-1331 SLVDVYTTA
+1331 TLVDVYTTA

-1348 KMGKALNDLP
+1348 EMGKALNDLP

>member
-1 MNKALRFVWL
+1 M
-11 SLLTLI
+11 
-17 CGVASA
+17 
-23 GTVVFDPTVDTGGG
+23 
-37 KSITKNGITF
+37 
-47 EVLTAETDEYFNLNP
+47 
-62 RTNASGET
+62 
-70 YWQLRGRFGV
+70 
-80 KTDLASGGSPILSV
+80 
-94 TFEILDGTFINPVW
+94 
-108 GYNPLT
+108 T

-627 YLDSPFITG
+627 YLNPPIITG
-636 DEKFVES
+636 DEKFAES
-643 TTLTITHPEAVVT
+643 TTLTITHPEAVAT

-677 KPLTLSESATVC
+677 ESLTLSESATVC

-703 KTFTKISLTDPL
+703 KTFTKVSLTDPL
-715 TIAELALLKTS
+715 TIAELAQFKTS

-741 TETTEGKHSY
+741 TETAEGKHSY
-751 ILREDGKALDILNSS
+751 ILREDGKALDLLNSS

-813 PLPIACDIT
+813 PLPIACNIT

-853 WYDYTDYNV
+853 WSDYTDYNV

-901 SQLDAPTIN
+901 SKLDAPTIN

-936 DGTDPSKEST
+936 DGTDPTKEST

-968 VVSSIAAKAFTKY
+968 VVSSIAVKAFTKY
-981 DPYAEKTIA
+981 DPYVEKTIA
-990 DLADAKENVPMVTV
+990 DLADAKVNVPMVTV

-1037 ELPLTV
+1037 GLPLTV

-1061 GHNNGVL
+1061 GHSNGVL
-1068 STSDVAETNAD
+1068 STSDVAETNDA
-1079 NLTIV
+1079 NLTIL

-1090 PSPIVLDASNFSN
+1090 PDPIVLDASNFSN

-1123 SFRQLWIGNVEV
+1123 SYRQLYNGIVEV
-1135 NLTNGEDYDI
+1135 NLTNGEDYSI
-1145 SNNVVYNNVLIWY
+1145 SNSVYDNILIWY

-1186 GWGTIII
+1186 GWGTVII

-1246 YAAKHGDK
+1246 YAAKHEDK

-1313 QFPDDETNGVAYA
+1313 QFPDDETNGVANA

-1348 KMGKALNDLP
+1348 EMGKALNDLP

>member
-1 MNKALRFVWL
+1 MYL
-11 SLLTLI
+11 
-17 CGVASA
+17 
-23 GTVVFDPTVDTGGG
+23 
-37 KSITKNGITF
+37 
-47 EVLTAETDEYFNLNP
+47 Y
-62 RTNASGET
+62 
-70 YWQLRGRFGV
+70 
-80 KTDLASGGSPILSV
+80 
-94 TFEILDGTFINPVW
+94 
-108 GYNPLT
+108 
-114 YSSNSTDNRK
+114 K
-124 IYLASDNTYGEAY
+124 I
-137 NGEFIKWQSKNGS
+137 
-150 TYYNA
+150 
-155 FITKVIV
+155 IV
-162 EYVGEDSPDT
+162 NYIGEDA
-172 PDDGSITI
+172 PDDGTTTI
-180 AKLLSGGKDVEAA
+180 AKLLSGAKDVEAA
-193 KIRFTN
+193 KIKFTN

-231 LDLGAT
+231 LGLGAT

-256 DIAET
+256 DITET

-387 TAADG
+387 TATDG

-440 EKTFVGPKTIADIYE
+440 ENTFIGPKTIADIYE

-488 LDISNTSLE
+488 LDILSTSLE

-522 DVYGETTADKLTI
+522 DVYGETNADKLTI
-535 TGAESADPIPVLCAT
+535 TGTESAAIPVLCAT

-573 FYGYA
+573 FYAYA
-578 NNTYDYLRLSNAS
+578 NYTYDYLRLSNAS
-591 AFDMSA
+591 DFGLT
-597 YKYYDVTVW
+597 YYNYYDVTVW
-606 YNQVYYGQPKGEAIS
+606 YNQVYNGQPKGEAIS

-627 YLDSPFITG
+627 YLAPPTITG

-643 TTLTITHPEAVVT
+643 TTLTITHPEAVAT

-677 KPLTLSESATVC
+677 EPLTLSESATVC
-689 AVATYKNVTSDIAT
+689 AVASYKNVTSDIAT
-703 KTFTKISLTDPL
+703 KTFTKIGLTDPL
-715 TIAELALLKTS
+715 TIAELAQLKTS

-741 TETTEGKHSY
+741 TETAEGKHSY

-1145 SNNVVYNNVLIWY
+1145 SNSVVYNNVLIWY

-1232 KGPKDVETTYPLEG
+1232 KGPKDVETIYPLEG
-1246 YAAKHGDK
+1246 YAAKHEDK

-1331 SLVDVYTTA
+1331 TLVDVYTTA

-1348 KMGKALNDLP
+1348 EMGKALNDLP
-1358 AGLYIINN
+1358 AGLYIVNN

>member
-37 KSITKNGITF
+37 KSITKNGITLAITSGSST
-47 EVLTAETDEYFNLNP
+47 LTPTVVEGKTCFQIKGRHKISTD
-62 RTNASGET
+62 
-70 YWQLRGRFGV
+70 GV
-80 KTDLASGGSPILSV
+80 TAGNILSITFEYVGNSFFNSYDNV
-94 TFEILDGTFINPVW
+94 TFSKPAEGVAVFTANDQT
-108 GYNPLT
+108 
-114 YSSNSTDNRK
+114 
-124 IYLASDNTYGEAY
+124 
-137 NGEFIKWQSKNGS
+137 NGLPSVINGS
-150 TYYNA
+150 ASYYTN
-155 FITKVIV
+155 ITKIIV
-162 EYVGEDSPDT
+162 EYIGEDT

-180 AKLLSGGKDVEAA
+180 AKLLSGGKDVDAA

-261 NSSDLTPTGSSID
+261 NSNDLTPTGSSID

-290 DLVMLEKVEIYD
+290 DLVKLEKVEIYD
-302 DTNGDFGLGSV
+302 DTKGDLGLGSV

-347 YNGVQGATPSV
+347 YNGAQGAIASV

-380 ESTTVTI
+380 ENTTVTI

-421 KTTTVKA
+421 KTTTIKA

-440 EKTFVGPKTIADIYE
+440 ENTFVGPKTIADIYA
-455 TAATQENVLLY
+455 TAATQEDVLLY

-488 LDISNTSLE
+488 LDILNTSLE

-515 YGIYSTW
+515 YGIYNTW
-522 DVYGETTADKLTI
+522 DVYGETNADKLTI

-561 VRVENQC
+561 VRVENLC
-568 WYGSY
+568 WWYSY
-573 FYGYA
+573 FYTYA
-578 NNTYDYLRLSNAS
+578 NYVYDYLYLSNAS
-591 AFDMSA
+591 GFGLTDN
-597 YKYYDVTVW
+597 KYYDVTVW
-606 YNQVYYGQPKGEAIS
+606 YNQVYNGQPRGEAIS

-627 YLDSPFITG
+627 YLDSPIITG

-793 DIEGETNADNLTSTG
+793 DIEGETNADNMTSTG

-879 ATLWLDGVKVTDP
+879 AKLWLDGVKVADP

-1145 SNNVVYNNVLIWY
+1145 SNSVVYNNVLIWY

-1232 KGPKDVETTYPLEG
+1232 KGPKDVETIYPLEG
-1246 YAAKHGDK
+1246 YAAKHEDK

-1331 SLVDVYTTA
+1331 TLVDVYTTA

-1348 KMGKALNDLP
+1348 EMGKALNDLP

>member
-1 MNKALRFVWL
+1 M
-11 SLLTLI
+11 
-17 CGVASA
+17 
-23 GTVVFDPTVDTGGG
+23 
-37 KSITKNGITF
+37 
-47 EVLTAETDEYFNLNP
+47 
-62 RTNASGET
+62 
-70 YWQLRGRFGV
+70 
-80 KTDLASGGSPILSV
+80 
-94 TFEILDGTFINPVW
+94 
-108 GYNPLT
+108 T

-244 DVAYNGGIMQTT
+244 DVAYNGGIMQIT

-627 YLDSPFITG
+627 YLNPPIITG
-636 DEKFVES
+636 DEKFAES
-643 TTLTITHPEAVVT
+643 TTLTITHPEAVAT

-677 KPLTLSESATVC
+677 ESLTLSESATVC
-689 AVATYKNVTSDIAT
+689 AVATYKNVTSDIAM
-703 KTFTKISLTDPL
+703 KTFIKVSLTDPL
-715 TIAELALLKTS
+715 TIAELAQFKTS

-741 TETTEGKHSY
+741 TETAEGKHSY
-751 ILREDGKALDILNSS
+751 ILREDGKALDLLNSS

-813 PLPIACDIT
+813 PLPIACNIT

-853 WYDYTDYNV
+853 WSDYTDYNV

-901 SQLDAPTIN
+901 SKLDAPTIN

-936 DGTDPSKEST
+936 DGTDPTKEST

-968 VVSSIAAKAFTKY
+968 VVSSIAVKAFTKY
-981 DPYAEKTIA
+981 DPYVEKTIA
-990 DLADAKENVPMVTV
+990 DLADAKVNVPMVTV

-1037 ELPLTV
+1037 GLPLTV

-1061 GHNNGVL
+1061 GHSNGVL
-1068 STSDVAETNAD
+1068 STSDVAETNDA
-1079 NLTIV
+1079 NLTIL

-1090 PSPIVLDASNFSN
+1090 PDPIVLDASNFSN

-1123 SFRQLWIGNVEV
+1123 SYRQLYNGIVEV
-1135 NLTNGEDYDI
+1135 NLTNGEDYSI
-1145 SNNVVYNNVLIWY
+1145 SNSVYDNILIWY

-1186 GWGTIII
+1186 GWGTVII

-1246 YAAKHGDK
+1246 YAAKHEDK

-1331 SLVDVYTTA
+1331 TLVDVYTTA

-1348 KMGKALNDLP
+1348 EMGKALNDLP

>member
-1 MNKALRFVWL
+1 M
-11 SLLTLI
+11 
-17 CGVASA
+17 
-23 GTVVFDPTVDTGGG
+23 
-37 KSITKNGITF
+37 
-47 EVLTAETDEYFNLNP
+47 
-62 RTNASGET
+62 
-70 YWQLRGRFGV
+70 
-80 KTDLASGGSPILSV
+80 
-94 TFEILDGTFINPVW
+94 
-108 GYNPLT
+108 T

-627 YLDSPFITG
+627 YLNPPIITG
-636 DEKFVES
+636 DEKFAES
-643 TTLTITHPEAVVT
+643 TTLTITHPEAVAT

-677 KPLTLSESATVC
+677 ESLTLSESATVC

-703 KTFTKISLTDPL
+703 KTFTKVSLTDPL
-715 TIAELALLKTS
+715 TIAELAQFKTS

-741 TETTEGKHSY
+741 TETAEGKHSY
-751 ILREDGKALDILNSS
+751 ILREDGKALDLLNSS

-808 EESAE
+808 EKSAE
-813 PLPIACDIT
+813 PLPIACNIT

-853 WYDYTDYNV
+853 WSDYTDYNV

-901 SQLDAPTIN
+901 SKLDAPTIN

-936 DGTDPSKEST
+936 DGTDPTKEST

-968 VVSSIAAKAFTKY
+968 VVSSIAVKAFTKY
-981 DPYAEKTIA
+981 DPYVEKTIA
-990 DLADAKENVPMVTV
+990 DLADAKVNVPMVTV

-1037 ELPLTV
+1037 GLPLTV

-1061 GHNNGVL
+1061 GHSNGVL
-1068 STSDVAETNAD
+1068 STSDVAETNDA
-1079 NLTIV
+1079 NLTIL

-1090 PSPIVLDASNFSN
+1090 PDPIVLDASNFSN

-1123 SFRQLWIGNVEV
+1123 SYRQLYNGIVEV
-1135 NLTNGEDYDI
+1135 NLTNGEDYSI
-1145 SNNVVYNNVLIWY
+1145 SNSVYDNILIWY

-1186 GWGTIII
+1186 GWGTVII

-1246 YAAKHGDK
+1246 YAAKHEDK

>member
-1 MNKALRFVWL
+1 MA
-11 SLLTLI
+11 
-17 CGVASA
+17 
-23 GTVVFDPTVDTGGG
+23 
-37 KSITKNGITF
+37 
-47 EVLTAETDEYFNLNP
+47 
-62 RTNASGET
+62 
-70 YWQLRGRFGV
+70 
-80 KTDLASGGSPILSV
+80 
-94 TFEILDGTFINPVW
+94 
-108 GYNPLT
+108 
-114 YSSNSTDNRK
+114 
-124 IYLASDNTYGEAY
+124 
-137 NGEFIKWQSKNGS
+137 
-150 TYYNA
+150 
-155 FITKVIV
+155 
-162 EYVGEDSPDT
+162 
-172 PDDGSITI
+172 
-180 AKLLSGGKDVEAA
+180 
-193 KIRFTN
+193 
-199 AQVVYKEDN
+199 
-208 AGSYNYIVRED
+208 
-219 GKAIDLMNTSLS
+219 
-231 LDLGAT
+231 
-237 LNGTVVM
+237 
-244 DVAYNGGIMQTT
+244 

-261 NSSDLTPTGSSID
+261 NSNDLTPTGSSID

-290 DLVMLEKVEIYD
+290 DLVKLEKVEIYD
-302 DTNGDFGLGSV
+302 DTKGDLGLGSV

-347 YNGVQGATPSV
+347 YNGAQGAIASV

-421 KTTTVKA
+421 KTTTIKA

-440 EKTFVGPKTIADIYE
+440 ENTFVGPKTIADIYA
-455 TAATQENVLLY
+455 TAATQEDVLLY

-488 LDISNTSLE
+488 LDILNTSLE

-515 YGIYSTW
+515 YGIYNTW
-522 DVYGETTADKLTI
+522 DVYGETNADKLTI
-535 TGAESADPIPVLCAT
+535 TGVESADPIPVLCAT

-561 VRVENQC
+561 VRVENLC
-568 WYGSY
+568 WWYSY
-573 FYGYA
+573 FYTYA
-578 NNTYDYLRLSNAS
+578 NYVYDYLYLSNAS
-591 AFDMSA
+591 GFGLTDN
-597 YKYYDVTVW
+597 KYYDVTVW
-606 YNQVYYGQPKGEAIS
+606 YNQVYNGQPKGEAIS

-627 YLDSPFITG
+627 YLDSPIITG

-1022 ENINGKDYALDVLST
+1022 ENTNGKDYALDVLST

-1158 NDVYTDQTR
+1158 TDVYTDQTR

-1232 KGPKDVETTYPLEG
+1232 KGTKGEQTTYPLEG
-1246 YAAKHGDK
+1246 YAAKHEDK

-1277 NQDEGLAFYRHLAG
+1277 DQDAGLAFYRHLAG

-1331 SLVDVYTTA
+1331 TLVDVYTTA

-1348 KMGKALNDLP
+1348 EMGKALNDLP

>member
-1 MNKALRFVWL
+1 M
-11 SLLTLI
+11 S
-17 CGVASA
+17 
-23 GTVVFDPTVDTGGG
+23 
-37 KSITKNGITF
+37 KNGITLKIISPANSQIDVETFNGKTCFKFLKGSKLQVVAESPAGNIVSIAYAF
-47 EVLTAETDEYFNLNP
+47 EQVNFYCRSDM
-62 RTNASGET
+62 S
-70 YWQLRGRFGV
+70 
-80 KTDLASGGSPILSV
+80 
-94 TFEILDGTFINPVW
+94 
-108 GYNPLT
+108 
-114 YSSNSTDNRK
+114 YSSYDGVIT
-124 IYLASDNTYGEAY
+124 YTASDGLTGLSEASFNVWSY
-137 NGEFIKWQSKNGS
+137 DAYLTK
-150 TYYNA
+150 
-155 FITKVIV
+155 ITV
-162 EYVGEDSPDT
+162 EYIGEDT
-172 PDDGSITI
+172 PDDGTTTI
-180 AKLLSGGKDVEAA
+180 AKLLSGAKDVEAA
-193 KIRFTN
+193 KIKFTN

-244 DVAYNGGIMQTT
+244 DVAYNGGIMRTT
-256 DIAET
+256 DITET

-407 GATTQVYTVPFTIN
+407 GATTLVYTVPFTIN

-440 EKTFVGPKTIADIYE
+440 ENTFVGPKTIADIYE

-488 LDISNTSLE
+488 LDILSTSLE

-522 DVYGETTADKLTI
+522 DVYGETNADKLTI

-568 WYGSY
+568 WYGY

-578 NNTYDYLRLSNAS
+578 NYTYDYLYLSNAS
-591 AFDMSA
+591 AFGMST

-606 YNQVYYGQPKGEAIS
+606 YNQVYYGYPKGEAIS

-627 YLDSPFITG
+627 YLAPPTITG
-636 DEKFVES
+636 DEKFAES
-643 TTLTITHPEAVVT
+643 TTLTITHPEAVAT

-677 KPLTLSESATVC
+677 EPLTLSESATVC

-703 KTFTKISLTDPL
+703 KTFTKIGLTDPL
-715 TIAELALLKTS
+715 TIAELAQLKTS

-741 TETTEGKHSY
+741 TETAEGKHSY

-773 TYAGNLKLKVTYI
+773 SYAGNLKLKVAYV

-832 TLSNVQLV
+832 TLSNVLLY

-862 YISNAADFGLK
+862 YVSNAADFGLK
-873 NSRYYT
+873 NSHYYT
-879 ATLWLDGVKVTDP
+879 ATLWLDGVKVKDP
-892 LGKIIDAYP
+892 SGKIIDAYP

-936 DGTDPSKEST
+936 DGTDPTKEST

-1049 TVMLKIGFKPNV
+1049 TVMLKIGFKLNV

-1123 SFRQLWIGNVEV
+1123 TFRQLWIGNVEV

-1145 SNNVVYNNVLIWY
+1145 SNNDVYNNVLIWY

-1232 KGPKDVETTYPLEG
+1232 KGPKDVETIYPLEG
-1246 YAAKHGDK
+1246 YAAKHEDK

-1313 QFPDDETNGVAYA
+1313 QFPDDETNGVANA

-1331 SLVDVYTTA
+1331 TLVDVYTTA

-1348 KMGKALNDLP
+1348 EMGKALNDLP

>member
-1 MNKALRFVWL
+1 MIL
-11 SLLTLI
+11 
-17 CGVASA
+17 
-23 GTVVFDPTVDTGGG
+23 GGEK

-244 DVAYNGGIMQTT
+244 DVAYNGGIMQIT

-578 NNTYDYLRLSNAS
+578 NNTCDYLRLSNAS

-627 YLDSPFITG
+627 YLNPPIITG
-636 DEKFVES
+636 DEKFAES
-643 TTLTITHPEAVVT
+643 TTLTITHPEAVAT

-677 KPLTLSESATVC
+677 ESLTLSESATVC
-689 AVATYKNVTSDIAT
+689 AVATYKNVTSDIAM
-703 KTFTKISLTDPL
+703 KTFIKVSLTDPL
-715 TIAELALLKTS
+715 TIAELAQFKTS

-741 TETTEGKHSY
+741 TETAEGKHSY
-751 ILREDGKALDILNSS
+751 ILREDGKALDLLNSS

-813 PLPIACDIT
+813 PLPIACNIT

-845 GDRFNYYS
+845 GDCFNYYS
-853 WYDYTDYNV
+853 WSDYTDYNV

-901 SQLDAPTIN
+901 SKLDAPTIN

-936 DGTDPSKEST
+936 DGTDPTKEST

-968 VVSSIAAKAFTKY
+968 VVSSIAVKAFTKY
-981 DPYAEKTIA
+981 DPYVEKTIA
-990 DLADAKENVPMVTV
+990 DLADAKVNVPMVTV

-1037 ELPLTV
+1037 GLPLTV

-1061 GHNNGVL
+1061 GHSNGVL
-1068 STSDVAETNAD
+1068 STSDVAETNDA
-1079 NLTIV
+1079 NLTIL

-1090 PSPIVLDASNFSN
+1090 PDPIVLDASNFSN

-1123 SFRQLWIGNVEV
+1123 SYRQLYNGIVEV
-1135 NLTNGEDYDI
+1135 NLTNGEDYSI
-1145 SNNVVYNNVLIWY
+1145 SNSVYDNILIWY

-1186 GWGTIII
+1186 GWGTVII

-1246 YAAKHGDK
+1246 YAAKHEDK

-1331 SLVDVYTTA
+1331 TLVDVYTTA

-1348 KMGKALNDLP
+1348 EMGKALNDLP

>member
-1 MNKALRFVWL
+1 MIPP
-11 SLLTLI
+11 LI
-17 CGVASA
+17 L
-23 GTVVFDPTVDTGGG
+23 GGG

-627 YLDSPFITG
+627 YLNPPIITG
-636 DEKFVES
+636 DEKFAES
-643 TTLTITHPEAVVT
+643 TTLTITHPEAVAT

-677 KPLTLSESATVC
+677 ESLTLSESATVC

-703 KTFTKISLTDPL
+703 KTFTKVSLTDPL
-715 TIAELALLKTS
+715 TIAELAQFKTS

-741 TETTEGKHSY
+741 TETAEGKHSY
-751 ILREDGKALDILNSS
+751 ILREDGKALDLLNSS

-813 PLPIACDIT
+813 PLPIACNIT

-853 WYDYTDYNV
+853 WSDYTDYNV

-901 SQLDAPTIN
+901 SKLDAPTIN

-936 DGTDPSKEST
+936 DGTDPTKEST

-968 VVSSIAAKAFTKY
+968 VVSSIAVKAFTKY
-981 DPYAEKTIA
+981 DPYVEKTIA
-990 DLADAKENVPMVTV
+990 DLADAKVNVPMVTV

-1037 ELPLTV
+1037 GLPLTV

-1061 GHNNGVL
+1061 GHSNGVL
-1068 STSDVAETNAD
+1068 STSDVAETNDA
-1079 NLTIV
+1079 NLTIL

-1090 PSPIVLDASNFSN
+1090 PDPIVLDASNFSN

-1123 SFRQLWIGNVEV
+1123 SYRQLYNGIVEV
-1135 NLTNGEDYDI
+1135 NLTNGEDYSI
-1145 SNNVVYNNVLIWY
+1145 SNSVYDNILIWY

-1186 GWGTIII
+1186 GWGTVII

-1246 YAAKHGDK
+1246 YAAKHEDK

-1331 SLVDVYTTA
+1331 TLVDVYTTA

-1348 KMGKALNDLP
+1348 EMGKALNDLP

>member
-1 MNKALRFVWL
+1 MYL
-11 SLLTLI
+11 
-17 CGVASA
+17 
-23 GTVVFDPTVDTGGG
+23 
-37 KSITKNGITF
+37 
-47 EVLTAETDEYFNLNP
+47 Y
-62 RTNASGET
+62 
-70 YWQLRGRFGV
+70 
-80 KTDLASGGSPILSV
+80 
-94 TFEILDGTFINPVW
+94 
-108 GYNPLT
+108 
-114 YSSNSTDNRK
+114 K
-124 IYLASDNTYGEAY
+124 I
-137 NGEFIKWQSKNGS
+137 
-150 TYYNA
+150 
-155 FITKVIV
+155 IV
-162 EYVGEDSPDT
+162 NYIGEDA
-172 PDDGSITI
+172 PDDGTTTI
-180 AKLLSGGKDVEAA
+180 AKLLSGAKDVEGA
-193 KIRFTN
+193 KIKFTN

-244 DVAYNGGIMQTT
+244 NVAYNGGIMQTT

-290 DLVMLEKVEIYD
+290 DLVKLEKVEIYD
-302 DTNGDFGLGSV
+302 DTNGDLGLGSV

-347 YNGVQGATPSV
+347 YNGAQGAIASV

-421 KTTTVKA
+421 KTTTIKA

-440 EKTFVGPKTIADIYE
+440 ENTFVGPKTIADIYA
-455 TAATQENVLLY
+455 TAATQEDVLLY

-488 LDISNTSLE
+488 LDILNTSLE

-515 YGIYSTW
+515 YGIYNTW
-522 DVYGETTADKLTI
+522 DVYGETNADKLTI
-535 TGAESADPIPVLCAT
+535 TGVESADPIPVLCAT

-561 VRVENQC
+561 VRVENLC
-568 WYGSY
+568 WWYSY
-573 FYGYA
+573 FYTYA
-578 NNTYDYLRLSNAS
+578 NYVYDYLYLSNAS
-591 AFDMSA
+591 GFGLTDN
-597 YKYYDVTVW
+597 KYYDVTVW
-606 YNQVYYGQPKGEAIS
+606 YNQVYNGQPKGEAIS

-627 YLDSPFITG
+627 YLDSPIITG

-677 KPLTLSESATVC
+677 DPFTLSESATVC
-689 AVATYKNVTSDIAT
+689 AVATYKNVTSAIAT

-715 TIAELALLKTS
+715 TIAELAQLKTS

-741 TETTEGKHSY
+741 TEIAEGKHSY

-773 TYAGNLKLKVTYI
+773 YYAGNLKLKVAYV

-793 DIEGETNADNLTSTG
+793 DIEGETNADNLSSTG

-813 PLPIACDIT
+813 PLPVACDIK
-822 QAKNY
+822 QVKNY

-853 WYDYTDYNV
+853 WSDYTCYNV

-936 DGTDPSKEST
+936 DGTDPTKEST

-990 DLADAKENVPMVTV
+990 DLADAKVNVPMVTV
-1004 RLENAKVVYGEGK
+1004 RLENAKVVYGEDK

-1022 ENINGKDYALDVLST
+1022 ENFNGKDYALDVLNT

-1061 GHNNGVL
+1061 GHSNGVL
-1068 STSDVAETNAD
+1068 STSDVAETNDA
-1079 NLTIV
+1079 NLTIL

-1090 PSPIVLDASNFSN
+1090 PDPIVLDASNFSN

-1123 SFRQLWIGNVEV
+1123 SYRQLYIGSVEV
-1135 NLTNGEDYDI
+1135 NLTNGEDYSI
-1145 SNNVVYNNVLIWY
+1145 SNSVYNNILIWY

-1186 GWGTIII
+1186 GWGTVII

-1232 KGPKDVETTYPLEG
+1232 KGPKDVDTTYPLEG
-1246 YAAKHGDK
+1246 YAAKHEDK

-1277 NQDEGLAFYRHLAG
+1277 DQDAGLAFYRHLAG
-1291 NGVEVGPNRCYIK
+1291 NGVEVDPNRCYIK

-1331 SLVDVYTTA
+1331 TLVDVYTTA

-1348 KMGKALNDLP
+1348 EMGKALNDLP

>member
-1 MNKALRFVWL
+1 M
-11 SLLTLI
+11 
-17 CGVASA
+17 
-23 GTVVFDPTVDTGGG
+23 
-37 KSITKNGITF
+37 
-47 EVLTAETDEYFNLNP
+47 
-62 RTNASGET
+62 
-70 YWQLRGRFGV
+70 
-80 KTDLASGGSPILSV
+80 
-94 TFEILDGTFINPVW
+94 
-108 GYNPLT
+108 T

-455 TAATQENVLLY
+455 TAASQENVLLY
-466 LNNAQVVYAKDN
+466 LNNAQVAYAKDN

-488 LDISNTSLE
+488 LDILNTSLE

-522 DVYGETTADKLTI
+522 DVYGETNADKLTI

-550 LGEVKNHPGDL
+550 LGEVKNHTGDL

-568 WYGSY
+568 WYGY
-573 FYGYA
+573 FYAYA
-578 NNTYDYLRLSNAS
+578 NSTYDYLYISNAS
-591 AFDMSA
+591 DFGLSY
-597 YKYYDVTVW
+597 YKYYDLTVW
-606 YNQVYYGQPKGEAIS
+606 YNQVYYGYPKGEAIS

-627 YLDSPFITG
+627 SLDPPTITG
-636 DEKFVES
+636 DEKFAES
-643 TTLTITHPEAVVT
+643 TTLTITHPEAVAT
-656 IKYTLDGTNP
+656 IKYTMDGTNP
-666 LNTTSTVYTYT
+666 LSTTSTVYTYT
-677 KPLTLSESATVC
+677 EPLTLSESATVC

-703 KTFTKISLTDPL
+703 KTFTKVSLTDPL
-715 TIAELALLKTS
+715 TIAELAQFKSS

-741 TETTEGKHSY
+741 TETAEGKHSY
-751 ILREDGKALDILNSS
+751 ILREDDKALDILNSS

-845 GDRFNYYS
+845 GNHFYYYS
-853 WYDYTDYNV
+853 WYDYTPYVV

-936 DGTDPSKEST
+936 DGTDPTKKST

-1004 RLENAKVVYGEGK
+1004 RLENAKVVYSEGK

-1123 SFRQLWIGNVEV
+1123 SYRQLWIGNVEV
-1135 NLTNGEDYDI
+1135 NLTNGEDYGI
-1145 SNNVVYNNVLIWY
+1145 SNNDVYHNMLIWY

-1186 GWGTIII
+1186 GWGTVII

-1246 YAAKHGDK
+1246 YAAKHEDK

-1331 SLVDVYTTA
+1331 TLVDVYTTA

-1348 KMGKALNDLP
+1348 EMGKALNDLP

>member
-1 MNKALRFVWL
+1 ML
-11 SLLTLI
+11 
-17 CGVASA
+17 
-23 GTVVFDPTVDTGGG
+23 GGG

-488 LDISNTSLE
+488 LDILNTSLE

-522 DVYGETTADKLTI
+522 DVYGETNADKLTI
-535 TGAESADPIPVLCAT
+535 
-550 LGEVKNHPGDL
+550 
-561 VRVENQC
+561 
-568 WYGSY
+568 
-573 FYGYA
+573 
-578 NNTYDYLRLSNAS
+578 
-591 AFDMSA
+591 
-597 YKYYDVTVW
+597 
-606 YNQVYYGQPKGEAIS
+606 
-621 VEPVIT
+621 
-627 YLDSPFITG
+627 
-636 DEKFVES
+636 
-643 TTLTITHPEAVVT
+643 
-656 IKYTLDGTNP
+656 
-666 LNTTSTVYTYT
+666 
-677 KPLTLSESATVC
+677 
-689 AVATYKNVTSDIAT
+689 
-703 KTFTKISLTDPL
+703 
-715 TIAELALLKTS
+715 
-726 IDNATVS
+726 
-733 LVNAQVVY
+733 
-741 TETTEGKHSY
+741 
-751 ILREDGKALDILNSS
+751 
-766 LALTQGK
+766 
-773 TYAGNLKLKVTYI
+773 
-786 DGILTAS
+786 
-793 DIEGETNADNLTSTG
+793 TG

-901 SQLDAPTIN
+901 SKLDAPTIN

-936 DGTDPSKEST
+936 DGTDPTKEST

-1022 ENINGKDYALDVLST
+1022 ENINGKDYALDVLNT

-1061 GHNNGVL
+1061 GHSNGVL
-1068 STSDVAETNAD
+1068 STSDVAETNDA

-1090 PSPIVLDASNFSN
+1090 PDPIVLDASNFSN

-1117 YGWNYV
+1117 YGWNYT
-1123 SFRQLWIGNVEV
+1123 SYRQFWIGSVEV
-1135 NLTNGEDYDI
+1135 NLTNGEDYGI
-1145 SNNVVYNNVLIWY
+1145 SNNVVYDNMLIWY

-1167 PLAKIVGKKEN
+1167 PLAKIVGKKDN

-1202 LTIYECTSVNDG
+1202 LTIYECASVNDG

-1246 YAAKHGDK
+1246 YAAKHEDK

-1331 SLVDVYTTA
+1331 TLVDVYTTA

-1348 KMGKALNDLP
+1348 EMGKALNDLP

>member
-1 MNKALRFVWL
+1 M
-11 SLLTLI
+11 
-17 CGVASA
+17 
-23 GTVVFDPTVDTGGG
+23 
-37 KSITKNGITF
+37 
-47 EVLTAETDEYFNLNP
+47 
-62 RTNASGET
+62 
-70 YWQLRGRFGV
+70 
-80 KTDLASGGSPILSV
+80 
-94 TFEILDGTFINPVW
+94 
-108 GYNPLT
+108 T

-488 LDISNTSLE
+488 LDILNTSLE

-522 DVYGETTADKLTI
+522 DVYGETNADKLTI

-568 WYGSY
+568 WYGY
-573 FYGYA
+573 FYAYA
-578 NNTYDYLRLSNAS
+578 NSTYDYLYISNAS
-591 AFDMSA
+591 DFGLSY
-597 YKYYDVTVW
+597 YKYYDLTVW
-606 YNQVYYGQPKGEAIS
+606 YNQVYYGYPKGEAIS

-627 YLDSPFITG
+627 SLDPPTITG

-715 TIAELALLKTS
+715 TIAELAQFKSS

-741 TETTEGKHSY
+741 TETAEGKHSY

-936 DGTDPSKEST
+936 DGTDPSKKST

-1004 RLENAKVVYGEGK
+1004 RLENAKVVYSEGK

-1084 PGANTL
+1084 PGANML

-1246 YAAKHGDK
+1246 YAAKHEDK

-1331 SLVDVYTTA
+1331 TLVDVYTTA

-1348 KMGKALNDLP
+1348 EMGKALNDLP

>member
-37 KSITKNGITF
+37 KSITKNGITLAITSGTSTLTPTVVEGKTCF
-47 EVLTAETDEYFNLNP
+47 EIKGRHKISTDGVTAGN
-62 RTNASGET
+62 
-70 YWQLRGRFGV
+70 
-80 KTDLASGGSPILSV
+80 ILSV
-94 TFEILDGTFINPVW
+94 TFEYVGNSFFNSYDAVTFSKPADGVAVFTANDQ
-108 GYNPLT
+108 T
-114 YSSNSTDNRK
+114 
-124 IYLASDNTYGEAY
+124 
-137 NGEFIKWQSKNGS
+137 NGLLSVTNGS
-150 TYYNA
+150 ASYYTY
-155 FITKVIV
+155 ITKITV
-162 EYVGEDSPDT
+162 EYIGEDT

-180 AKLLSGGKDVEAA
+180 AKLLSGAKDVEAA

-231 LDLGAT
+231 FDLGAT

-244 DVAYNGGIMQTT
+244 DVAYNGGIMLTT

-261 NSSDLTPTGSSID
+261 NSSDLTATGSSID

-347 YNGVQGATPSV
+347 YNGVQGAIASV
-358 KVVAVQQALGAPVIT
+358 KVVAVQQALAAPVIT

-392 ATIYYTTDGTTPTVG
+392 ADIYYTTDGTTPTVG
-407 GATTQVYTVPFTIN
+407 GATTLVYTVPFTIN
-421 KTTTVKA
+421 KTTIVKA

-440 EKTFVGPKTIADIYE
+440 ENTFVGPKTIADIYA
-455 TAATQENVLLY
+455 TAANQENVLLY

-478 NYILREDGRA
+478 NYILREDG
-488 LDISNTSLE
+488 
-497 LKQGQFVTG
+497 
-506 PVKLNISYT
+506 
-515 YGIYSTW
+515 
-522 DVYGETTADKLTI
+522 
-535 TGAESADPIPVLCAT
+535 
-550 LGEVKNHPGDL
+550 
-561 VRVENQC
+561 
-568 WYGSY
+568 
-573 FYGYA
+573 
-578 NNTYDYLRLSNAS
+578 
-591 AFDMSA
+591 
-597 YKYYDVTVW
+597 
-606 YNQVYYGQPKGEAIS
+606 
-621 VEPVIT
+621 
-627 YLDSPFITG
+627 
-636 DEKFVES
+636 
-643 TTLTITHPEAVVT
+643 
-656 IKYTLDGTNP
+656 
-666 LNTTSTVYTYT
+666 
-677 KPLTLSESATVC
+677 
-689 AVATYKNVTSDIAT
+689 
-703 KTFTKISLTDPL
+703 
-715 TIAELALLKTS
+715 
-726 IDNATVS
+726 
-733 LVNAQVVY
+733 
-741 TETTEGKHSY
+741 
-751 ILREDGKALDILNSS
+751 KALDILNSS

-773 TYAGNLKLKVTYI
+773 SYAGNLKLKVAYV

-832 TLSNVQLV
+832 TLSNVQFN

-853 WYDYTDYNV
+853 WYDYTYYNV

-873 NSRYYT
+873 SSRSYT
-879 ATLWLDGVKVTDP
+879 ATLWLDGVKVGDP
-892 LGKIIDAYP
+892 SGKIIDAYP

-926 EAVAEIYYTT
+926 EAAAEIYYTT
-936 DGTDPSKEST
+936 DSTDPTKEST
-946 RYTAPFTITNSCT
+946 RYTVPFTITDNCT

-968 VVSSIAAKAFTKY
+968 VVSSIAVKAFTKY

-990 DLADAKENVPMVTV
+990 DLADAKVNVPMVTV
-1004 RLENAKVVYGEGK
+1004 RLEKAKVVYGEDK

-1022 ENINGKDYALDVLST
+1022 ENINGKDYALDVLNT
-1037 ELPLTV
+1037 ELPLAV

-1061 GHNNGVL
+1061 GHSNGVL
-1068 STSDVAETNAD
+1068 STSDVAETNVG

-1090 PSPIVLDASNFSN
+1090 PDPIVLDASNFSN

-1123 SFRQLWIGNVEV
+1123 SYRQLWIGSVEV
-1135 NLTNGEDYDI
+1135 NLTNGEDYGI
-1145 SNNVVYNNVLIWY
+1145 SNNDVYDNMLIWY

-1202 LTIYECTSVNDG
+1202 LTVYECTSVNEG

-1232 KGPKDVETTYPLEG
+1232 KGPKDVDTTYPLEG
-1246 YAAKHGDK
+1246 YAAKHEDK

-1331 SLVDVYTTA
+1331 TLVDVYTTA

-1348 KMGKALNDLP
+1348 EMGKALNDLP

>member
-244 DVAYNGGIMQTT
+244 DVAYNGGIMQIT

-627 YLDSPFITG
+627 YLNPPIITG
-636 DEKFVES
+636 DEKFAES
-643 TTLTITHPEAVVT
+643 TTLTITHPEAVAT

-677 KPLTLSESATVC
+677 ESLTLSESATVC
-689 AVATYKNVTSDIAT
+689 AVATYKNVTSDIAM
-703 KTFTKISLTDPL
+703 KTFIKVSLTDPL
-715 TIAELALLKTS
+715 TIAELAQFKTS

-741 TETTEGKHSY
+741 TETAEGKHSY
-751 ILREDGKALDILNSS
+751 ILREDGKALDLLNSS

-813 PLPIACDIT
+813 PLPIACNIT

-845 GDRFNYYS
+845 GDCFNYYS
-853 WYDYTDYNV
+853 WSDYTDYNV

-901 SQLDAPTIN
+901 SKLDAPTIN

-936 DGTDPSKEST
+936 DGTDPTKEST

-968 VVSSIAAKAFTKY
+968 VVSSIAVKAFTKY
-981 DPYAEKTIA
+981 DPYVEKTIA
-990 DLADAKENVPMVTV
+990 DLADAKVNVPMVTV

-1037 ELPLTV
+1037 GLPLTV

-1061 GHNNGVL
+1061 GHSNGVL
-1068 STSDVAETNAD
+1068 STSDVAETNDA
-1079 NLTIV
+1079 NLTIL

-1090 PSPIVLDASNFSN
+1090 PDPIVLDASNFSN

-1123 SFRQLWIGNVEV
+1123 SYRQLYNGIVEV
-1135 NLTNGEDYDI
+1135 NLTNGEDYSI
-1145 SNNVVYNNVLIWY
+1145 SNSVYDNILIWY

-1186 GWGTIII
+1186 GWGTVII

-1246 YAAKHGDK
+1246 YAAKHEDK

-1331 SLVDVYTTA
+1331 TLVDVYTTA

-1348 KMGKALNDLP
+1348 EMGKALNDLP